1 MSKIFLR
8 CFYGYCLQK
17 KFLLKFVG
25 DNIYQFKE
33 DIMIKKTSVIFVLC
47 LTLLFN
53 SISVF
58 AQATNDKK
66 VSLKLE
72 HKNNDY
78 MEFSIEPKSLI
89 KEIKGVKTD
98 TVFIHEKMNKASFGW
113 VSGKKGYSIEGEKLY
128 IPPIKNK
135 HTITLEL
142 NDGRKLHFILKDGKC
157 ESIDL
162 AHPPKGKIHLK
173 LEGYFEGALVGQ
185 RKYDAV
191 SASTGAAS
199 DNKNSDIKVYGQIT
213 EENQAPDPKAWKE
226 LSKSDI
232 EVDKGLTKITL
243 DPKSGMKANFNASDS
258 SITLAGEPKN
268 VGDYPVKVELVDI
281 YGRRATSN
289 AAWFSVSD
297 IESTYLDKVMKDVNT
312 KLKTTQNNKVL
323 FNQEPWYIG
332 YFNENNK
339 GANQSFTV
347 PKNINLW
354 LGSHESGTYGQ
365 LGLILPISENP
376 NKEKFQY
383 RPDEERIPIQKFIL
397 EEGTNLTLVNM
408 KVFSGVNIIVKKG
421 ATLNVHDSSIYG
433 RITVD
438 GGRLRINYD
447 PKGTFQGELGKS
459 SGAKVVS
466 GSSIQG
472 QIILKDGAVLE
483 SSYIYSNTNNLTDAN
498 KAIKNTRPVVLVK
511 GKAFIKGNVFV
522 KGDESPTG
530 SEANG
535 LPYRGQT
542 GMEIDGGSLTVLK
555 DSNLYVYG
563 GGTAATTSRGGNA
576 LVLKNKGKVLGD
588 GGLALMGGTGQS
600 GEGGYAACGD
610 GIISTKS
617 AYLRGGNGNTE
628 TPAKE
633 NSVKITKNVIG
644 SINNGKN
651 GTGKVA
657 EEYPEFWGHS
667 SIPKILDEKKIGS
680 NLINPSGDDK
690 IEGETPPVFED
701 KKPGKF
707 LKRVGLVTNSFHNKS
722 TQIDGKSDDSKEWI
736 NKLAKG
742 EGEVKLGE
750 EKLSLVKDE
759 VPGQKAY
766 KVEGDFLYVYGINI
780 GDTINISVPGYIPV
794 TLDAIANPNP
804 NIAYMLVSHKGEKE
818 ERPYLPE
825 KEVDISDESVNAA
838 ENYIRDIK
846 INKSALE
853 QAGVNI
859 DKNSSTIDDFKK
871 VINKAKEL
879 ANKTSLS
886 AEEKKELVSYFNN
899 KFEEQTKNIKLDM
912 NLEASKVIT
921 NKYDRTKLHAK
932 LNDGK
937 VSYSSELQNLSKDTY
952 PKLTI
957 YRIDKNSYETKQ
969 NLDATTG
976 ATVPKFE
983 DHILDEKYYDIKK
996 LPNNNQDR
1004 TSATNNK
1011 YEIDIKENELKKD
1024 FPNTKLLKIVF
1035 SVELANGIYAK
1046 SSDFVFLNDT
1056 KTEDKPSENPST
1068 ENNNT
1073 SIIEEKDPIK
1083 EEANKNIAKPKTES
1097 TGHYEYRLTKNYSPT
1112 KVKHTK
1118 KTSQKSFIAG
1128 YPNGLFKPDTSV
1140 TRAEAAQMLLVLE
1153 NANASN
1159 LKADFKDAKDSWYN
1173 QALNYT
1179 RSKGMLLAKDGNI
1192 RPDVPMTRGEFV
1204 RMLYPLLAD
1213 KSGGPSFNDIAGH
1226 EFEVAILRAS
1236 ANGIIKGYP
1245 DGSFKPD
1252 GKVTRAETV
1261 TMLNKLS
1268 NRYLTLDDLKKNN
1281 SKIKEFSD
1289 VKKSHWAYLQIM
1301 SAVNY
1306 SIINE
1311 VTETYYTYKDGY
1323 EESWDKVWVENSNE
1337 VSEDKDQN
1345 NKPDSNAK
1353 KDYIESKL
1361 DDKTSNVNIE
1371 GKFTKDAK
1379 LVVVDKST
1387 TKDGKL
1393 TITIPETILKDY
1405 KTLQPESNKS
1415 YEIVKSLDIKVLG
1428 DYQGK
1433 LKISLP
1439 LGEENNGRRAIIKH
1453 LSKDGLKTYTST
1465 VEKGSVSFEVDSLS
1479 PFVVI
1484 VEKDKVD
1491 KELVNLK
1498 KQLQEKIDL
1507 AKAKDETKFTK
1518 KSFDALKAEIA
1529 KADSLKDSNDKEA
1542 LKVALKDLQNS
1553 LDSLIT
1559 IGDSS
1564 ILEKKLEEAF
1574 KLTKDESYTEDSR
1587 KTLENFLNS
1596 FTVYD
1601 FDNATEDDIKH
1612 ELKLVEEAIA
1622 KLVKKPS
1629 QVMVEVLIN
1638 KGGSS
1643 SVNLKGILGKT
1654 FADLTSDSGRYK
1666 IENPSMSG
1674 KVFLGWKINDSLELL
1689 SSEALNAKVLTQDM
1703 VKDGKIKISAEFKD
1717 EVKPSQ
1723 EDAKT
1728 PKFTL
1733 EKKNKA
1739 IAIDENNEDTKTWLK
1754 LLKKPTVSL
1763 SIYPSGEKLNYT
1775 TTNSLERGYYVYSG
1789 HSLGIRELNVG
1800 DIVKVEVPGYK
1811 DVFVKAE
1818 KYGSSY
1824 NLVQIENPEKKEGS
1838 EPKPAP
1844 KVSVEVLVNKGGSS
1858 SDSLKGILGKTFAD
1872 LTSDSGRY
1880 KIENPSMSGKV
1891 FLGWKINDSLE
1902 LLSSEALN
1910 AKVLTQDMVKD
1921 GKIKISAEFKDEVK
1935 PSQEDAKTPKFTL
1948 EKKNKAIAIDENNED
1963 TKTWL
1968 KLLKK
1973 PTVSLSIYPSGEKL
1987 NYTTTNSLERGYYV
2001 YSGHSLGIRELNVG
2015 DIVKVEVPGY
2025 KDVFVKAEKYGD
2037 SYNLVQIENP
2047 EKKENNKPNTQLKKI
2062 IFAESGNRLI
2072 KLKKDYPDNGVW
2084 LSQIEEKAI
2093 VKKLENN
2100 SYVDL
2105 DKANIKIYNKYSN
2118 KSITINKIKAGDIIK
2133 ISLDGFED
2141 VYLRAVKD
2149 GGSYTLTQI
2158 EKPTSN

>member
-1 MSKIFLR
+1 MLLSLLLTKNNFAKISI
-8 CFYGYCLQK
+8 
-17 KFLLKFVG
+17 

-33 DIMIKKTSVIFVLC
+33 DTMIKKTSLIFILC

-72 HKNNDY
+72 KTSDKY
-78 MEFSIEPKSLI
+78 MEFSIEPKETIDKISGI
-89 KEIKGVKTD
+89 KTD
-98 TVFIHEKMNKASFGW
+98 TVFTHEKMLKSSIGW
-113 VSGKKGYSIEGEKLY
+113 TSGKKGYAIENGKLY
-128 IPPIKNK
+128 IETIKNK
-135 HTITLEL
+135 HTITLNL
-142 NDGRKLHFILKDGKC
+142 NDGSDLHFLLKDGKC

-213 EENQAPDPKAWKE
+213 EENEAPNPKAWKE

-243 DPKSGMKANFNASDS
+243 DPKSGMKANFNALDS

-281 YGRRATSN
+281 YGRKATSN

-332 YFNENNK
+332 YFNENNR

-354 LGSHESGTYGQ
+354 QGSHESGTYGQ

-376 NKEKFQY
+376 DKNKFQY
-383 RPDEERIPIQKFIL
+383 RPDEERIPIQNFVL

-447 PKGTFQGELGKS
+447 PKGTFQGEFGKS
-459 SGAKVVS
+459 SGSKVVS

-472 QIILKDGAVLE
+472 QIILNDGAVLE

-498 KAIKNTRPVVLVK
+498 KAIKNTRPVALVK

-563 GGTAATTSRGGNA
+563 GGTTATTSRGGNA

-588 GGLALMGGTGQS
+588 GGLALMGGTGQTR
-600 GEGGYAACGD
+600 EGGYAACGD

-617 AYLRGGNGNTE
+617 AYLRAGNGSIE

-633 NSVKITKNVIG
+633 NGIEITNNVVGSVH
-644 SINNGKN
+644 NGKK
-651 GTGKVA
+651 GTGRIA

-667 SIPKILDEKKIGS
+667 SLPKKLDDEKIGKT
-680 NLINPSGDDK
+680 LINPNGKDK
-690 IEGETPPVFED
+690 VDGETPPVFED

-707 LKRVGLVTNSFHNKS
+707 LKRVELVTNSFHNKS
-722 TQIDGKSDDSKEWI
+722 TQINNRSEDSKAWLE
-736 NKLAKG
+736 KLAKG

-750 EKLSLVKDE
+750 EKLNLVQDE
-759 VPGQKAY
+759 VPGQKGY
-766 KVEGDFLYVYGINI
+766 KVDGNFLYIYGLKVDDKIDI
-780 GDTINISVPGYIPV
+780 KLDGYVPLSLKAVASNYPKIPY
-794 TLDAIANPNP
+794 L
-804 NIAYMLVSHKGEKE
+804 LVAFKGEKE

-825 KEVDISDESVNAA
+825 REVDISDGSVNAA
-838 ENYIRDIK
+838 KNYINDIT
-846 INKSALE
+846 INESALN

-859 DKNSSTIDDFKK
+859 PKNSSTIDAFKEAIK
-871 VINKAKEL
+871 KAKEL
-879 ANKTSLS
+879 ATKTSLT
-886 AEEKKELVSYFNN
+886 EDEKKELVSYFNN

-912 NLEASKVIT
+912 NLEDEKVIA
-921 NKYDRTKLHAK
+921 NKYDNTRLHAK

-937 VSYSSELQNLSKDTY
+937 VSYTSELQNLSKTAY

-969 NLDATTG
+969 EGLDGTTG
-976 ATVPKFE
+976 ATVPSFE
-983 DHILDEKYYDIKK
+983 ENILDEKYYDIKK
-996 LPNNNQDR
+996 LLNNNQDR

-1011 YEIDIKENELKKD
+1011 YEIDIKENDIKRD
-1024 FPNTKLLKIVF
+1024 FPETKLLKIVF
-1035 SVELANGIYAK
+1035 SVELANGIEAK

-1073 SIIEEKDPIK
+1073 SADNNTSIVEEKDPIK
-1083 EEANKNIAKPKTES
+1083 EEANKNIAKPKIES

-1128 YPNGLFKPDTSV
+1128 YPNGLFKPDSSV
-1140 TRAEAAQMLLVLE
+1140 TRAEAAQMLWVLE
-1153 NANASN
+1153 NATASN

-1179 RSKGMLLAKDGNI
+1179 ISKGMLLAKNGNI

-1213 KSGGPSFNDIAGH
+1213 KSGGPRFNDIAGH
-1226 EFEVAILRAS
+1226 EFEAAILRAS
-1236 ANGIIKGYP
+1236 SNGIIKGYP

-1268 NRYLTLDDLKKNN
+1268 NRYLTLDDLKKNA

-1289 VKKSHWAYLQIM
+1289 VQKSHWAYLQIM

-1306 SIINE
+1306 PIINE

-1337 VSEDKDQN
+1337 VTEDKDQN

-1361 DDKTSNVNIE
+1361 YDKTSNVNIE
-1371 GKFTKDAK
+1371 GKITKDAK

-1387 TKDGKL
+1387 TKDGKV
-1393 TITIPETILKDY
+1393 TITVPETILKDY
-1405 KTLQPESNKS
+1405 KTLKPAQDKL
-1415 YEIVKSLDIKVLG
+1415 YEIVKSFDIKILG

-1433 LKISLP
+1433 LKINLP
-1439 LGEENNGRRAIIKH
+1439 VGEENNGRRAIIKH
-1453 LSKDGLKTYTST
+1453 LSKNGLKTYTST

-1529 KADSLKDSNDKEA
+1529 KADSLKDSNDNEA

-1596 FTVYD
+1596 FAGYD

-1612 ELKLVEEAIA
+1612 ELNLVEEAVN

-1629 QVMVEVLIN
+1629 QVIVEVLVN
-1638 KGGSS
+1638 KGDSS
-1643 SVNLKGILGKT
+1643 SDNLKGILGKT
-1654 FADLTSDSGRYK
+1654 FADLTSNSESYK
-1666 IENPSMSG
+1666 IEDPSISG
-1674 KVFLGWKINDSLELL
+1674 KIFLGWKINDGSEIL
-1689 SSEALNAKVLTQDM
+1689 SSDALKSKVITQDM
-1703 VKDGKIKISAEFKD
+1703 VKDGRINISAEFKD
-1717 EVKPSQ
+1717 EVKPSK

-1728 PKFTL
+1728 PKFISST
-1733 EKKNKA
+1733 KKYFA
-1739 IAIDENNEDTKTWLK
+1739 LAIDPSDDDTIAWLN
-1754 LLKKPTVSL
+1754 LLKGSTVNVSR
-1763 SIYPSGEKLNYT
+1763 YPSGEKLNSTSRYST
-1775 TTNSLERGYYVYSG
+1775 ETGYYVYSKS
-1789 HSLGIRELNVG
+1789 SLSIKNLKIG

-1811 DVFVKAE
+1811 DVFVRAE
-1818 KYGSSY
+1818 KYSYSY
-1824 NLVQIENPEKKEGS
+1824 NLVQIENPE
-1838 EPKPAP
+1838 
-1844 KVSVEVLVNKGGSS
+1844 
-1858 SDSLKGILGKTFAD
+1858 T
-1872 LTSDSGRY
+1872 
-1880 KIENPSMSGKV
+1880 
-1891 FLGWKINDSLE
+1891 
-1902 LLSSEALN
+1902 
-1910 AKVLTQDMVKD
+1910 
-1921 GKIKISAEFKDEVK
+1921 
-1935 PSQEDAKTPKFTL
+1935 
-1948 EKKNKAIAIDENNED
+1948 
-1963 TKTWL
+1963 
-1968 KLLKK
+1968 
-1973 PTVSLSIYPSGEKL
+1973 
-1987 NYTTTNSLERGYYV
+1987 
-2001 YSGHSLGIRELNVG
+2001 
-2015 DIVKVEVPGY
+2015 
-2025 KDVFVKAEKYGD
+2025 
-2037 SYNLVQIENP
+2037 
-2047 EKKENNKPNTQLKKI
+2047 KENNNPSSENNNVQPSEGKNPNPNTQLKKI
-2062 IFAESGNRLI
+2062 IFAESENRKI
-2072 KLKKDYPDNGVW
+2072 RLKKDYPDNGVW

-2100 SYVDL
+2100 TFVDL
-2105 DKANIKIYNKYSN
+2105 NKSDVSIYNKSSK
-2118 KSITINKIKAGDIIK
+2118 KSISIYNLKAGDIIK

-2141 VYLRAVKD
+2141 IYLKAIKN
-2149 GGSYTLTQI
+2149 GQSYQLVQI
-2158 EKPTSN
+2158 EKPNL

>member
-1 MSKIFLR
+1 MLLYLLLAKNNFAKISI
-8 CFYGYCLQK
+8 
-17 KFLLKFVG
+17 
-25 DNIYQFKE
+25 DNIYQLKE
-33 DIMIKKTSVIFVLC
+33 DTMIKKTSVIFILC

-58 AQATNDKK
+58 AQDKNDKK

-72 HKNNDY
+72 KNSQSY
-78 MEFSIEPKSLI
+78 MEFSIEPKDIIDKIS
-89 KEIKGVKTD
+89 GVKTD
-98 TVFIHEKMNKASFGW
+98 TIFTHENMNKTSFGW
-113 VSGKKGYSIEGEKLY
+113 VSGKKGYSIEKGKLY
-128 IPPIKNK
+128 IEPIKNK
-135 HTITLEL
+135 HTITLNL
-142 NDGRKLHFILKDGKC
+142 SDGRDLHFILKDGKC
-157 ESIDL
+157 ENIDL

-173 LEGYFEGALVGQ
+173 LEGYFEGTLVGQ
-185 RKYDAV
+185 KKYDAV

-213 EENQAPDPKAWKE
+213 EENEAPNPKAWKE

-243 DPKSGMKANFNASDS
+243 DPKSGMKANFNALDS

-323 FNQEPWYIG
+323 FNQEPWYIA
-332 YFNENNK
+332 YFNENNR

-354 LGSHESGTYGQ
+354 QGSHESGTYGQ

-376 NKEKFQY
+376 DKNKFQY
-383 RPDEERIPIQKFIL
+383 RPDEERIPIQNFVL

-447 PKGTFQGELGKS
+447 PKGTFQGEFGKS

-472 QIILKDGAVLE
+472 QIILNDGAVLE

-522 KGDESPTG
+522 KGDEAPTG

-588 GGLALMGGTGQS
+588 GGLALMGGTGQTR
-600 GEGGYAACGD
+600 EGGYAACGD

-617 AYLRGGNGNTE
+617 AYLRAGNGSIE

-633 NSVKITKNVIG
+633 NGIEITNNVVGSVH
-644 SINNGKN
+644 NGKK
-651 GTGKVA
+651 GTGRIA

-667 SIPKILDEKKIGS
+667 SLPKMLDDEKIGKT
-680 NLINPSGDDK
+680 LINPNGKDK
-690 IEGETPPVFED
+690 VEDETPPVFED

-707 LKRVGLVTNSFHNKS
+707 LKRVELVTNSFHNKS
-722 TQIDGKSDDSKEWI
+722 TQINNRSEDSKAWLE
-736 NKLAKG
+736 KLAKG

-750 EKLSLVKDE
+750 EKLNLVQNE
-759 VPGQKAY
+759 VLGQKGY
-766 KVEGDFLYVYGINI
+766 KVEGDFLYVYGIKI
-780 GDTINISVPGYIPV
+780 GDTVNINVPGYIPII
-794 TLDAIANPNP
+794 LDAIANSNP
-804 NIAYMLVSHKGEKE
+804 NIAYMLVSHKVEKE

-838 ENYIRDIK
+838 KNYINNIK
-846 INKSALE
+846 INETALK

-859 DKNSSTIDDFKK
+859 GKNSSTIDAFKEAIK
-871 VINKAKEL
+871 KAKEL
-879 ANKTSLS
+879 ANKTSIND
-886 AEEKKELVSYFNN
+886 EEKKELVSYFNN

-912 NLEASKVIT
+912 NLEDKKVIT
-921 NKYDRTKLHAK
+921 NKYDKFRIHAQ

-937 VSYSSELQNLSKDTY
+937 VSYSSELQNLSKNAY

-957 YRIDKNSYETKQ
+957 YRIDKSSYETRQ
-969 NLDATTG
+969 DLDATTR

-983 DHILDEKYYDIKK
+983 DHILDEKYYEINK

-1004 TSATNNK
+1004 TSVTSNK
-1011 YEIDIKENELKKD
+1011 YEINIKENDIKRD
-1024 FPNTKLLKIVF
+1024 FPETKLLKIVF

-1056 KTEDKPSENPST
+1056 KNEDKPSENPST
-1068 ENNNT
+1068 ENNST
-1073 SIIEEKDPIK
+1073 SIVEEKDPIK
-1083 EEANKNIAKPKTES
+1083 EEANKNVDGSKTKS

-1128 YPNGLFKPDTSV
+1128 YPDGLFRPDNSV
-1140 TRAEAAQMLLVLE
+1140 TRAEAAQMLFVLE
-1153 NANASN
+1153 NATASN
-1159 LKADFKDAKDSWYN
+1159 LKAEFKDAKDSWYN

-1179 RSKGMLLAKDGNI
+1179 SSKGMLLAKDGNI

-1213 KSGGPSFNDIAGH
+1213 KSGGPKFNDIAGH
-1226 EFEVAILRAS
+1226 EFEAAILRAS

-1268 NRYLTLDDLKKNN
+1268 NRYLTLDDLKKNA

-1289 VKKSHWAYLQIM
+1289 VQKSHWAYLQIM

-1306 SIINE
+1306 PIINE

-1323 EESWDKVWVENSNE
+1323 EESWDKVWVENSKE
-1337 VSEDKDQN
+1337 VPEDKTQN
-1345 NKPDSNAK
+1345 DKPDSNAK
-1353 KDYIESKL
+1353 KDYIERKL

-1371 GKFTKDAK
+1371 GKLTKDAK

-1387 TKDGKL
+1387 TKDGKV
-1393 TITIPETILKDY
+1393 TITVPETILKYY
-1405 KTLQPESNKS
+1405 KTLKPAQDKL
-1415 YEIVKSLDIKVLG
+1415 YEIVKSFDIKILG

-1439 LGEENNGRRAIIKH
+1439 VGEENNGRRAIIKH
-1453 LSKDGLKTYTST
+1453 LSKNGLKTYTST
-1465 VEKGSVSFEVDSLS
+1465 VEKSSVSFEVDSLS

-1484 VEKDKVD
+1484 IEKDKVD

-1529 KADSLKDSNDKEA
+1529 KADSLKDSNDNEA

-1564 ILEKKLEEAF
+1564 ILEKKLEEAL

-1587 KTLENFLNS
+1587 KTLENFLNR
-1596 FTVYD
+1596 FAGYD
-1601 FDNATEDDIKH
+1601 FDNATEDDIKYD
-1612 ELKLVEEAIA
+1612 LKLVEEAVN
-1622 KLVKKPS
+1622 KLVKKTS
-1629 QVMVEVLIN
+1629 QVIVEVLVN

-1643 SVNLKGILGKT
+1643 SDNLKGIIGKT
-1654 FADLTSDSGRYK
+1654 FADLTSNSGSYK
-1666 IENPSMSG
+1666 IEEPSISD
-1674 KVFLGWKINDSLELL
+1674 KVFLGWKINDGSEIL
-1689 SSEALNAKVLTQDM
+1689 SSDSLKSKVLTQDM
-1703 VKDGKIKISAEFKD
+1703 VKDGRINISAEFKD

-1723 EDAKT
+1723 EDAKEA
-1728 PKFTL
+1728 KFTL
-1733 EKKNKA
+1733 DKKDKA
-1739 IAIDENNEDTKTWLK
+1739 IAIDRNNEDTKTWLN
-1754 LLKKPTVSL
+1754 LLKGSTVTL
-1763 SIYPSGEKLNYT
+1763 SIYPSGEKLNFT
-1775 TTNSLERGYYVYSG
+1775 TTSSLERGYYVYTNS
-1789 HSLGIRELNVG
+1789 SLGVRGINIG
-1800 DIVKVEVPGYK
+1800 DIVKIVVPGYK

-1818 KYGSSY
+1818 KFGDIY
-1824 NLVQIENPEKKEGS
+1824 NLVQIENPE
-1838 EPKPAP
+1838 
-1844 KVSVEVLVNKGGSS
+1844 
-1858 SDSLKGILGKTFAD
+1858 T
-1872 LTSDSGRY
+1872 
-1880 KIENPSMSGKV
+1880 
-1891 FLGWKINDSLE
+1891 
-1902 LLSSEALN
+1902 
-1910 AKVLTQDMVKD
+1910 
-1921 GKIKISAEFKDEVK
+1921 
-1935 PSQEDAKTPKFTL
+1935 
-1948 EKKNKAIAIDENNED
+1948 
-1963 TKTWL
+1963 
-1968 KLLKK
+1968 
-1973 PTVSLSIYPSGEKL
+1973 
-1987 NYTTTNSLERGYYV
+1987 
-2001 YSGHSLGIRELNVG
+2001 
-2015 DIVKVEVPGY
+2015 
-2025 KDVFVKAEKYGD
+2025 
-2037 SYNLVQIENP
+2037 
-2047 EKKENNKPNTQLKKI
+2047 KENNNPSSENNNVQPSEGKNPKPNTQLKKI
-2062 IFAESGNRLI
+2062 IFAESENRKI
-2072 KLKKDYPDNGVW
+2072 RLKKDHPDNGVW

-2100 SYVDL
+2100 TFVDL
-2105 DKANIKIYNKYSN
+2105 NKGYVSIYNKSSN
-2118 KSITINKIKAGDIIK
+2118 KSISIYNLKAGDIIK

-2141 VYLRAVKD
+2141 IYLKAIKNGR
-2149 GGSYTLTQI
+2149 SYTLTQI
-2158 EKPTSN
+2158 EKPNL

>member
-1 MSKIFLR
+1 MLLSLLLTKNNFAKISI
-8 CFYGYCLQK
+8 
-17 KFLLKFVG
+17 

-33 DIMIKKTSVIFVLC
+33 DTMIKKTSVIFILC

-72 HKNNDY
+72 KTSDKY
-78 MEFSIEPKSLI
+78 MEFSIEPKETIDKISGI
-89 KEIKGVKTD
+89 KTD
-98 TVFIHEKMNKASFGW
+98 TVFTHEKMLKSSIGW
-113 VSGKKGYSIEGEKLY
+113 TSGKKGYAIENGKLY
-128 IPPIKNK
+128 IETIKNK
-135 HTITLEL
+135 HTITLNL
-142 NDGRKLHFILKDGKC
+142 NDGSDLHFILKDGKC

-213 EENQAPDPKAWKE
+213 EENEAPNPKAWKE

-243 DPKSGMKANFNASDS
+243 DPKSGMKANFNALDS

-281 YGRRATSN
+281 YGRKATSN

-323 FNQEPWYIG
+323 FNQEPWYIA
-332 YFNENNK
+332 YFNENNR

-354 LGSHESGTYGQ
+354 QGSHESGTYGQ

-376 NKEKFQY
+376 DKNKFQY
-383 RPDEERIPIQKFIL
+383 RPDEERIPIQNFVL

-433 RITVD
+433 RITVN

-447 PKGTFQGELGKS
+447 PKGTFQGEFGKS

-472 QIILKDGAVLE
+472 QIILNDGAVLE

-563 GGTAATTSRGGNA
+563 GGTTATTSRGGNA

-588 GGLALMGGTGQS
+588 GGLALMGGTGQTR
-600 GEGGYAACGD
+600 EGGYAACGD

-617 AYLRGGNGNTE
+617 AYLRAGNGSIE

-633 NSVKITKNVIG
+633 NGIEITNNVVGSVH
-644 SINNGKN
+644 NGKK
-651 GTGKVA
+651 GTGRIA

-667 SIPKILDEKKIGS
+667 SLPKKLDDEKIGKT
-680 NLINPSGDDK
+680 LINPNGKDK
-690 IEGETPPVFED
+690 VDGETPPVFED

-707 LKRVGLVTNSFHNKS
+707 LKRVELVTNSFHNKS
-722 TQIDGKSDDSKEWI
+722 TQINNRSEDSKAWLE
-736 NKLAKG
+736 KLAKG

-750 EKLSLVKDE
+750 EKLNLVQDE
-759 VPGQKAY
+759 VPGQKGY
-766 KVEGDFLYVYGINI
+766 KVDGNFLYIYGLKVDDKIDI
-780 GDTINISVPGYIPV
+780 KLDGYVPLSLKAVASNYPKIPY
-794 TLDAIANPNP
+794 L
-804 NIAYMLVSHKGEKE
+804 LVAFKGEKE

-825 KEVDISDESVNAA
+825 KEVDISDGSVNAA
-838 ENYIRDIK
+838 KNYINDIT
-846 INKSALE
+846 INESALN

-859 DKNSSTIDDFKK
+859 PKNSSTIDAFKEAIK
-871 VINKAKEL
+871 KAKEL
-879 ANKTSLS
+879 ATKTSLT
-886 AEEKKELVSYFNN
+886 EDEKKELVSYFNN

-912 NLEASKVIT
+912 NLEDEKVIA
-921 NKYDRTKLHAK
+921 NKYDNTRLHAK

-937 VSYSSELQNLSKDTY
+937 VSYSSQLQNLSKDSY
-952 PKLTI
+952 PKLKI
-957 YRIDKNSYETKQ
+957 YRIDKSSYETRQ
-969 NLDATTG
+969 NLDATSG
-976 ATVPKFE
+976 ATPRFE
-983 DHILDEKYYDIKK
+983 DNILDGKYYDIKK
-996 LPNNNQDR
+996 LLNNNQDR

-1011 YEIDIKENELKKD
+1011 YEIDIKENDIKRD
-1024 FPNTKLLKIVF
+1024 FPETKLLKIVF
-1035 SVELANGIYAK
+1035 SVELANGIEAK

-1056 KTEDKPSENPST
+1056 KPEDKPSENPST

-1073 SIIEEKDPIK
+1073 SADNNTSIVEEKDPIK
-1083 EEANKNIAKPKTES
+1083 EEANKNIDKPKTES
-1097 TGHYEYRLTKNYSPT
+1097 TGHYEYRLTKKYSPT

-1128 YPNGLFKPDTSV
+1128 YPDGLFRPDNSV
-1140 TRAEAAQMLLVLE
+1140 TRAEAAQMLWVLE
-1153 NANASN
+1153 NATASN

-1179 RSKGMLLAKDGNI
+1179 ISKGMLLAKNGNI

-1213 KSGGPSFNDIAGH
+1213 KSGGPRFNDIAGH
-1226 EFEVAILRAS
+1226 EFEAAILRAS

-1261 TMLNKLS
+1261 TMLNKSS

-1289 VKKSHWAYLQIM
+1289 VQKSHWAYLQIM

-1306 SIINE
+1306 PIINE

-1323 EESWDKVWVENSNE
+1323 EESWDKVWVENSKE
-1337 VSEDKDQN
+1337 VTEDKDQN
-1345 NKPDSNAK
+1345 NKPDSNTK

-1371 GKFTKDAK
+1371 GKLTKDAK

-1387 TKDGKL
+1387 KKDGKV
-1393 TITIPETILKDY
+1393 TITVPETILKDY
-1405 KTLQPESNKS
+1405 KTLKPTQDKL
-1415 YEIVKSLDIKVLG
+1415 YEIVKSFDIKILG

-1439 LGEENNGRRAIIKH
+1439 VGEENNGRRAIIKH
-1453 LSKDGLKTYTST
+1453 LSKNGLKTYTST

-1507 AKAKDETKFTK
+1507 AKEKDETKFTK

-1564 ILEKKLEEAF
+1564 ILEKKLEEAL

-1587 KTLENFLNS
+1587 KTLENFLNR
-1596 FTVYD
+1596 FAGYD

-1612 ELKLVEEAIA
+1612 DLKLVEEAVN
-1622 KLVKKPS
+1622 KLVKKTS
-1629 QVMVEVLIN
+1629 QVI
-1638 KGGSS
+1638 
-1643 SVNLKGILGKT
+1643 
-1654 FADLTSDSGRYK
+1654 
-1666 IENPSMSG
+1666 
-1674 KVFLGWKINDSLELL
+1674 
-1689 SSEALNAKVLTQDM
+1689 
-1703 VKDGKIKISAEFKD
+1703 
-1717 EVKPSQ
+1717 
-1723 EDAKT
+1723 
-1728 PKFTL
+1728 
-1733 EKKNKA
+1733 
-1739 IAIDENNEDTKTWLK
+1739 
-1754 LLKKPTVSL
+1754 
-1763 SIYPSGEKLNYT
+1763 
-1775 TTNSLERGYYVYSG
+1775 
-1789 HSLGIRELNVG
+1789 
-1800 DIVKVEVPGYK
+1800 
-1811 DVFVKAE
+1811 
-1818 KYGSSY
+1818 
-1824 NLVQIENPEKKEGS
+1824 
-1838 EPKPAP
+1838 
-1844 KVSVEVLVNKGGSS
+1844 VEVLVNMGGSS

-1872 LTSDSGRY
+1872 LTSDSGSY
-1880 KIENPSMSGKV
+1880 KIEDPSISSKI
-1891 FLGWKINDSLE
+1891 FLGWKINDGSE
-1902 LLSSEALN
+1902 ILSSDSLKS
-1910 AKVLTQDMVKD
+1910 KVLTQDMVKN
-1921 GKIKISAEFKDEVK
+1921 GRINISAEFKDEVK
-1935 PSQEDAKTPKFTL
+1935 PSQEDAKTPKLLTD
-1948 EKKNKAIAIDENNED
+1948 KKNKAIAIDRNNEE

-1968 KLLKK
+1968 NLLKGS
-1973 PTVSLSIYPSGEKL
+1973 TVSLSIYPSGEKL
-1987 NYTTTNSLERGYYV
+1987 NFTTTSSLERGYYV
-2001 YSGHSLGIRELNVG
+2001 YTNSSLGVRGINIG
-2015 DIVKVEVPGY
+2015 DIVKIVVPGY
-2025 KDVFVKAEKYGD
+2025 KDVFVKAEKFGR

-2047 EKKENNKPNTQLKKI
+2047 ETKENNNPSSENNNVQPSEGKNPKPNTQLKKI
-2062 IFAESGNRLI
+2062 IFAESENRKI
-2072 KLKKDYPDNGVW
+2072 RLKKDHPDNGDW

-2100 SYVDL
+2100 TFVYLNKSDVS
-2105 DKANIKIYNKYSN
+2105 IYNKSSN
-2118 KSITINKIKAGDIIK
+2118 KSITIKNLKAGDIIK
-2133 ISLDGFED
+2133 ISLYGFED
-2141 VYLRAVKD
+2141 IYLKAIKN
-2149 GGSYTLTQI
+2149 GQSYQLVQI
-2158 EKPTSN
+2158 EKPNL

>member
-1 MSKIFLR
+1 
-8 CFYGYCLQK
+8 
-17 KFLLKFVG
+17 
-25 DNIYQFKE
+25 
-33 DIMIKKTSVIFVLC
+33 MIKKTSVIFILC

-72 HKNNDY
+72 KTSDKY
-78 MEFSIEPKSLI
+78 MEFSIEPKETINKISGI
-89 KEIKGVKTD
+89 KTD
-98 TVFIHEKMNKASFGW
+98 TVFTHEKMLKNSIGW
-113 VSGKKGYSIEGEKLY
+113 TSRKKGYAIENGKLY
-128 IPPIKNK
+128 IETIKNK
-135 HTITLEL
+135 HTITLNL
-142 NDGRKLHFILKDGKC
+142 NDGSDLHFILKDGKC

-213 EENQAPDPKAWKE
+213 EENEAPNPKAWKE

-243 DPKSGMKANFNASDS
+243 DPKSGMKANFNALDS

-312 KLKTTQNNKVL
+312 NLKTTQNNKVL

-332 YFNENNK
+332 YFNENNR

-354 LGSHESGTYGQ
+354 QGSHESGTYGQ
-365 LGLILPISENP
+365 LGLILPIRENP
-376 NKEKFQY
+376 DKNKFQY
-383 RPDEERIPIQKFIL
+383 RPDEERIPIQNFVL

-447 PKGTFQGELGKS
+447 PKGTFQGEFGKS

-472 QIILKDGAVLE
+472 QIILNDGAVLE

-522 KGDESPTG
+522 KGDEAPTG

-588 GGLALMGGTGQS
+588 GGLALMGGTGQT
-600 GEGGYAACGD
+600 GVGGYAACGD

-617 AYLRGGNGNTE
+617 AYLRAGNGSIE
-628 TPAKE
+628 TPAKQG
-633 NSVKITKNVIG
+633 NIDITKNVIG
-644 SINNGKN
+644 SVHNGKN
-651 GTGKVA
+651 GTGRIA

-667 SIPKILDEKKIGS
+667 SVPKMLDDEKIGKT
-680 NLINPSGDDK
+680 LINPNGKDK
-690 IEGETPPVFED
+690 VEGETPPVFED

-707 LKRVGLVTNSFHNKS
+707 LKRVELVTNSFHNKS
-722 TQIDGKSDDSKEWI
+722 TQINNRSEDSKAWLE
-736 NKLAKG
+736 KLAKG

-750 EKLSLVKDE
+750 EKLNLVQDE
-759 VPGQKAY
+759 VPGQKGY
-766 KVEGDFLYVYGINI
+766 KVDGNFLYIYGLKVDDKIDI
-780 GDTINISVPGYIPV
+780 KLDGYVPLSLKAVASNYPKIPY
-794 TLDAIANPNP
+794 L
-804 NIAYMLVSHKGEKE
+804 LVAFKGEKE

-825 KEVDISDESVNAA
+825 KEVDISDGSVNAA
-838 ENYIRDIK
+838 KNYINDIT
-846 INKSALE
+846 INESALN

-859 DKNSSTIDDFKK
+859 PKNSSTIDAFKEAIK
-871 VINKAKEL
+871 KAKEL
-879 ANKTSLS
+879 ATKTSLT
-886 AEEKKELVSYFNN
+886 EDEKKELVSYFNN

-912 NLEASKVIT
+912 NLEDEKVIA
-921 NKYDRTKLHAK
+921 NKYDNTRLHAK

-937 VSYSSELQNLSKDTY
+937 VSYSSQLQNLSKDSY
-952 PKLTI
+952 PKLKI
-957 YRIDKNSYETKQ
+957 YRIDKSSYETRQ
-969 NLDATTG
+969 NLDATSG
-976 ATVPKFE
+976 ATPRFE
-983 DHILDEKYYDIKK
+983 DNILDGKYYDIKK
-996 LPNNNQDR
+996 LLNNNQDR

-1011 YEIDIKENELKKD
+1011 YEIDIKENDIKRD
-1024 FPNTKLLKIVF
+1024 FPETKLLKIVF
-1035 SVELANGIYAK
+1035 SVELANGIEAK

-1056 KTEDKPSENPST
+1056 KPEDKPSENPST

-1073 SIIEEKDPIK
+1073 SADNNTSIVEEKDPIK
-1083 EEANKNIAKPKTES
+1083 EEANKNIDKPKTES
-1097 TGHYEYRLTKNYSPT
+1097 TGHYEYRLTKKYSPT

-1128 YPNGLFKPDTSV
+1128 YPDGLFRPDNSV
-1140 TRAEAAQMLLVLE
+1140 TRAEAAQMLWVLE
-1153 NANASN
+1153 NATASN

-1179 RSKGMLLAKDGNI
+1179 ISKGMLLAKNGNI

-1213 KSGGPSFNDIAGH
+1213 KSGGPRFNDIAGH
-1226 EFEVAILRAS
+1226 EFEAAILRAS

-1289 VKKSHWAYLQIM
+1289 VQKSHWAYLQIM

-1306 SIINE
+1306 PIINE

-1337 VSEDKDQN
+1337 VTEDKDQN
-1345 NKPDSNAK
+1345 NKPDSNTK

-1371 GKFTKDAK
+1371 GKLTKDAK
-1379 LVVVDKST
+1379 LVVVDKSN
-1387 TKDGKL
+1387 TKDGKV
-1393 TITIPETILKDY
+1393 TITVPETILKDY
-1405 KTLQPESNKS
+1405 KTLKPAQDKL
-1415 YEIVKSLDIKVLG
+1415 YEIVKSFDIKILG

-1433 LKISLP
+1433 LKINLP
-1439 LGEENNGRRAIIKH
+1439 VGEENNGRRAIIKH
-1453 LSKDGLKTYTST
+1453 LSKNGLKTYTST

-1587 KTLENFLNS
+1587 KTLENFLNR
-1596 FTVYD
+1596 FAGYD

-1629 QVMVEVLIN
+1629 QVIVEVLVN

-1643 SVNLKGILGKT
+1643 SDNLKGIIGKT
-1654 FADLTSDSGRYK
+1654 FADLTSNSGSYK
-1666 IENPSMSG
+1666 IEEPSISD
-1674 KVFLGWKINDSLELL
+1674 KVFLGWKINDGSEIL
-1689 SSEALNAKVLTQDM
+1689 SSDSLKSKVLTQDM
-1703 VKDGKIKISAEFKD
+1703 VKDGRINISAEFKD

-1723 EDAKT
+1723 EDAKEA
-1728 PKFTL
+1728 KFTL
-1733 EKKNKA
+1733 DKKDKA
-1739 IAIDENNEDTKTWLK
+1739 IAIDRNNEDTKTWLN
-1754 LLKKPTVSL
+1754 LLKGSTVTL
-1763 SIYPSGEKLNYT
+1763 SIYPSGEKLNFT
-1775 TTNSLERGYYVYSG
+1775 TTSSLERGYYVYTNS
-1789 HSLGIRELNVG
+1789 SLGVRGINIG
-1800 DIVKVEVPGYK
+1800 DIVKIVVPGYK

-1818 KYGSSY
+1818 KFGTSY
-1824 NLVQIENPEKKEGS
+1824 NLVQIENPE
-1838 EPKPAP
+1838 
-1844 KVSVEVLVNKGGSS
+1844 
-1858 SDSLKGILGKTFAD
+1858 T
-1872 LTSDSGRY
+1872 
-1880 KIENPSMSGKV
+1880 
-1891 FLGWKINDSLE
+1891 
-1902 LLSSEALN
+1902 
-1910 AKVLTQDMVKD
+1910 
-1921 GKIKISAEFKDEVK
+1921 
-1935 PSQEDAKTPKFTL
+1935 
-1948 EKKNKAIAIDENNED
+1948 
-1963 TKTWL
+1963 
-1968 KLLKK
+1968 
-1973 PTVSLSIYPSGEKL
+1973 
-1987 NYTTTNSLERGYYV
+1987 
-2001 YSGHSLGIRELNVG
+2001 
-2015 DIVKVEVPGY
+2015 
-2025 KDVFVKAEKYGD
+2025 
-2037 SYNLVQIENP
+2037 
-2047 EKKENNKPNTQLKKI
+2047 KENNNVQPSEGKNPKPNTQLKKI
-2062 IFAESGNRLI
+2062 IFAESENRKI
-2072 KLKKDYPDNGVW
+2072 RLKKDHPDNGVW

-2100 SYVDL
+2100 TFVDL
-2105 DKANIKIYNKYSN
+2105 NKGYVSIYNKSSN
-2118 KSITINKIKAGDIIK
+2118 KSITIYNLKADDIIK

-2141 VYLRAVKD
+2141 IYLKAIKNGR
-2149 GGSYTLTQI
+2149 SYTLTQI
-2158 EKPTSN
+2158 EKPNL

>member
-1 MSKIFLR
+1 MLLSLLLTKNNFAKISI
-8 CFYGYCLQK
+8 
-17 KFLLKFVG
+17 

-33 DIMIKKTSVIFVLC
+33 DTMIKKTSVIFILC

-72 HKNNDY
+72 KTSDKY
-78 MEFSIEPKSLI
+78 MEFSIEPKETIDKISGI
-89 KEIKGVKTD
+89 KTD
-98 TVFIHEKMNKASFGW
+98 TVFTHEKMLKNSIGW
-113 VSGKKGYSIEGEKLY
+113 TSRKKGYAIENGKLY
-128 IPPIKNK
+128 IETIKNK
-135 HTITLEL
+135 HTITLNL
-142 NDGRKLHFILKDGKC
+142 NDGSDLHFILKDGKC

-213 EENQAPDPKAWKE
+213 EDNEAPNPKAWKE

-243 DPKSGMKANFNASDS
+243 DPKSGMKANFNALDS

-332 YFNENNK
+332 YFNENNR

-354 LGSHESGTYGQ
+354 QGSHESGTYGQ
-365 LGLILPISENP
+365 LGLILPIRENP
-376 NKEKFQY
+376 DKNKFQY
-383 RPDEERIPIQKFIL
+383 RPDEERIPIQNFVL

-447 PKGTFQGELGKS
+447 PKGTFQGEFGKS

-472 QIILKDGAVLE
+472 QIILNDGAVLE

-563 GGTAATTSRGGNA
+563 GGTTATTSRGGNA

-588 GGLALMGGTGQS
+588 GGLALMGGTGQTR
-600 GEGGYAACGD
+600 EGGYAACGD

-617 AYLRGGNGNTE
+617 AYLRAGNGSIE
-628 TPAKE
+628 TPAKQG
-633 NSVKITKNVIG
+633 NIDITKNVIG
-644 SINNGKN
+644 SVHNGKK
-651 GTGKVA
+651 GTGRIA

-667 SIPKILDEKKIGS
+667 SVPKMLDDEKIGKT
-680 NLINPSGDDK
+680 LINPNGKDK
-690 IEGETPPVFED
+690 VEGETPPVFED

-707 LKRVGLVTNSFHNKS
+707 LKRVELVTNSFHNKS
-722 TQIDGKSDDSKEWI
+722 TQINNRSEDSKAWLE
-736 NKLAKG
+736 KLAKG

-750 EKLSLVKDE
+750 EKLNLVQNE
-759 VPGQKAY
+759 VLGQKGY
-766 KVEGDFLYVYGINI
+766 KVDGNFLYIYGLKVDDKIDINLD
-780 GDTINISVPGYIPV
+780 GYVPLSLKAVASNYPKIPY
-794 TLDAIANPNP
+794 L
-804 NIAYMLVSHKGEKE
+804 LVAFKGEKE

-838 ENYIRDIK
+838 KNYINGIT
-846 INKSALE
+846 INESALN

-859 DKNSSTIDDFKK
+859 GKNSSTIDAFKEAIK
-871 VINKAKEL
+871 KAKEL
-879 ANKTSLS
+879 ANKASLND
-886 AEEKKELVSYFNN
+886 EEKKELVSYFTN

-912 NLEASKVIT
+912 NLEDEKVIA
-921 NKYDRTKLHAK
+921 NKYDNTRLHAK

-937 VSYSSELQNLSKDTY
+937 VSYSSQLQNLSKDSY

-957 YRIDKNSYETKQ
+957 YRIDKSSYETRQ
-969 NLDATTG
+969 NLDATSG
-976 ATVPKFE
+976 ATPRFE
-983 DHILDEKYYDIKK
+983 DNILDGKYYDIKK
-996 LPNNNQDR
+996 LLNNNQDR

-1011 YEIDIKENELKKD
+1011 YEIDIKENDIKRD
-1024 FPNTKLLKIVF
+1024 FPETKLLKIVF
-1035 SVELANGIYAK
+1035 SVELANGIEAK

-1056 KTEDKPSENPST
+1056 KPEDKPSENPST

-1073 SIIEEKDPIK
+1073 STDNNTSIVEEKDPIK
-1083 EEANKNIAKPKTES
+1083 EESNKNIAKPKIES

-1128 YPNGLFKPDTSV
+1128 YPNGLFKPDSSV
-1140 TRAEAAQMLLVLE
+1140 TRAEAAQMLWVLE
-1153 NANASN
+1153 NATASN

-1179 RSKGMLLAKDGNI
+1179 ISKGMLLAKDGNI

-1213 KSGGPSFNDIAGH
+1213 KSGGPRFNDIAGH
-1226 EFEVAILRAS
+1226 EFEAAILRAS
-1236 ANGIIKGYP
+1236 SNGIIKGYP

-1261 TMLNKLS
+1261 TMFNKLS
-1268 NRYLTLDDLKKNN
+1268 NRYLTLDDLKKNA

-1289 VKKSHWAYLQIM
+1289 VQKSHWAYLQIM
-1301 SAVNY
+1301 SSVNY
-1306 SIINE
+1306 PIINE

-1337 VSEDKDQN
+1337 VTEDKDQN

-1361 DDKTSNVNIE
+1361 YDKTSNVNIE
-1371 GKFTKDAK
+1371 GKITKDAK

-1387 TKDGKL
+1387 TKDGKV
-1393 TITIPETILKDY
+1393 TITVPETILKDY
-1405 KTLQPESNKS
+1405 KTLKPAQDKL
-1415 YEIVKSLDIKVLG
+1415 YEIVKSFDIKILG

-1439 LGEENNGRRAIIKH
+1439 VGEENNGRRAIIKH
-1453 LSKDGLKTYTST
+1453 LSKNGLKTYTST
-1465 VEKGSVSFEVDSLS
+1465 VEKSSVSFEVDSLS

-1484 VEKDKVD
+1484 IEKDKVD

-1507 AKAKDETKFTK
+1507 AKEKDETKFTK

-1564 ILEKKLEEAF
+1564 ILEKKLEEAL

-1587 KTLENFLNS
+1587 KTLENFLNR
-1596 FTVYD
+1596 FAGYD

-1612 ELKLVEEAIA
+1612 DLKLVEEAVN
-1622 KLVKKPS
+1622 KLVKKTS
-1629 QVMVEVLIN
+1629 QVIVEVLVN
-1638 KGGSS
+1638 MGGSS
-1643 SVNLKGILGKT
+1643 SDNLKGILGKT
-1654 FADLTSDSGRYK
+1654 FADLTSDSGSYK
-1666 IENPSMSG
+1666 IEDPSISG
-1674 KVFLGWKINDSLELL
+1674 KVFLGWKINDGSEIL
-1689 SSEALNAKVLTQDM
+1689 SSDALKSKVITQDM
-1703 VKDGKIKISAEFKD
+1703 VKDGRINISAEFKD

-1728 PKFTL
+1728 PKLLTD
-1733 EKKNKA
+1733 KKNKA
-1739 IAIDENNEDTKTWLK
+1739 IAIDRNNEETKTWLN
-1754 LLKKPTVSL
+1754 LLKGSTVSL
-1763 SIYPSGEKLNYT
+1763 YIYPSGEKLNFT
-1775 TTNSLERGYYVYSG
+1775 TTSSLERGYYVYTNS
-1789 HSLGIRELNVG
+1789 SLGVRGINIG
-1800 DIVKVEVPGYK
+1800 DIVKIVVPGYK

-1818 KYGSSY
+1818 KFGRSY
-1824 NLVQIENPEKKEGS
+1824 NLVQIENPE
-1838 EPKPAP
+1838 
-1844 KVSVEVLVNKGGSS
+1844 
-1858 SDSLKGILGKTFAD
+1858 T
-1872 LTSDSGRY
+1872 
-1880 KIENPSMSGKV
+1880 
-1891 FLGWKINDSLE
+1891 
-1902 LLSSEALN
+1902 
-1910 AKVLTQDMVKD
+1910 
-1921 GKIKISAEFKDEVK
+1921 
-1935 PSQEDAKTPKFTL
+1935 
-1948 EKKNKAIAIDENNED
+1948 
-1963 TKTWL
+1963 
-1968 KLLKK
+1968 
-1973 PTVSLSIYPSGEKL
+1973 
-1987 NYTTTNSLERGYYV
+1987 
-2001 YSGHSLGIRELNVG
+2001 
-2015 DIVKVEVPGY
+2015 
-2025 KDVFVKAEKYGD
+2025 
-2037 SYNLVQIENP
+2037 
-2047 EKKENNKPNTQLKKI
+2047 KENNNPSSENNNVQPSEGKNPKPNTQLKKI
-2062 IFAESGNRLI
+2062 IFAESENRKI
-2072 KLKKDYPDNGVW
+2072 RLKKDHPDNGDW

-2100 SYVDL
+2100 TFVDL
-2105 DKANIKIYNKYSN
+2105 NKSDVSIYNKSSN
-2118 KSITINKIKAGDIIK
+2118 KSITIKNLKAGDIIK
-2133 ISLDGFED
+2133 ISLYGFED
-2141 VYLRAVKD
+2141 IYLKAIKN
-2149 GGSYTLTQI
+2149 GQSYQLVQI
-2158 EKPTSN
+2158 EKPNL

>member
-1 MSKIFLR
+1 MLLYLLLTKNNFAKISI
-8 CFYGYCLQK
+8 
-17 KFLLKFVG
+17 

-33 DIMIKKTSVIFVLC
+33 DTMIKKTSLIFILC

-72 HKNNDY
+72 KTSDKY
-78 MEFSIEPKSLI
+78 MEFSIEPKETIDKISGI
-89 KEIKGVKTD
+89 KTD
-98 TVFIHEKMNKASFGW
+98 TVFTHEKMLKSSIGW
-113 VSGKKGYSIEGEKLY
+113 TSRKKGYAIENGKLY
-128 IPPIKNK
+128 IETIKNK
-135 HTITLEL
+135 HTITLNL
-142 NDGRKLHFILKDGKC
+142 NDGSDLHFLLKDGKC

-213 EENQAPDPKAWKE
+213 EENEAPNPKAWKE

-243 DPKSGMKANFNASDS
+243 DPKSGMKANFNALDS

-281 YGRRATSN
+281 YGRKATSN

-332 YFNENNK
+332 YFNENNR

-354 LGSHESGTYGQ
+354 QGSHESGTYGQ

-376 NKEKFQY
+376 DKNKFQY
-383 RPDEERIPIQKFIL
+383 RPDEERIPIQNFVL

-447 PKGTFQGELGKS
+447 PKGTFQGEFGKS

-472 QIILKDGAVLE
+472 QIILNDGAVLE

-563 GGTAATTSRGGNA
+563 GGTTATTSRGGNA

-588 GGLALMGGTGQS
+588 GGLALMGGTGQT

-617 AYLRGGNGNTE
+617 AYLRAGNGSIE

-633 NSVKITKNVIG
+633 NGIEITKNVVG
-644 SINNGKN
+644 SVHNGKK
-651 GTGKVA
+651 GTGRIA

-667 SIPKILDEKKIGS
+667 SLPKKLDDEKIGKT
-680 NLINPSGDDK
+680 LINPNGKDK
-690 IEGETPPVFED
+690 VDGETPPVFED

-707 LKRVGLVTNSFHNKS
+707 LKRVELVTNSFHNKS
-722 TQIDGKSDDSKEWI
+722 TQINNRSEDSKAWLE
-736 NKLAKG
+736 KLAKG
-742 EGEVKLGE
+742 DGEVKLGE
-750 EKLSLVKDE
+750 EKLNLVQDE
-759 VPGQKAY
+759 VPGQKGY
-766 KVEGDFLYVYGINI
+766 KVDGNFLYIYGLKVDDKIDI
-780 GDTINISVPGYIPV
+780 KIDGYVPLSLKAVASNYPKIPY
-794 TLDAIANPNP
+794 L
-804 NIAYMLVSHKGEKE
+804 LVAFKGEKE

-825 KEVDISDESVNAA
+825 KELDISDEGVNAA
-838 ENYIRDIK
+838 KIYINGIT
-846 INKSALE
+846 INESVLN

-859 DKNSSTIDDFKK
+859 AKNSSTIDAFKEAIK
-871 VINKAKEL
+871 KAKEL
-879 ANKTSLS
+879 ANKASLND
-886 AEEKKELVSYFNN
+886 EEKKELVSYFTN

-912 NLEASKVIT
+912 NLEDEKVIT
-921 NKYDRTKLHAK
+921 NKYDNTRLHAK

-937 VSYSSELQNLSKDTY
+937 VSYSSQLQNLSKDSY
-952 PKLTI
+952 PKLKI
-957 YRIDKNSYETKQ
+957 YRIDKSSYETRQ
-969 NLDATTG
+969 NLDATSG
-976 ATVPKFE
+976 ATVPSFE
-983 DHILDEKYYDIKK
+983 DNVLDEKYYDIKK
-996 LPNNNQDR
+996 LLNNNQDR

-1011 YEIDIKENELKKD
+1011 YEIDIKENDIKRD
-1024 FPNTKLLKIVF
+1024 FPETKLLKIVF

-1056 KTEDKPSENPST
+1056 KNEDKPSENPSR

-1073 SIIEEKDPIK
+1073 SIVEEKDPIK
-1083 EEANKNIAKPKTES
+1083 EEANKNIDKPKTES
-1097 TGHYEYRLTKNYSPT
+1097 TGHYEYRLTKKYSPT

-1128 YPNGLFKPDTSV
+1128 YPDGLFRPDNSV
-1140 TRAEAAQMLLVLE
+1140 TRAEAAQMLWVLE
-1153 NANASN
+1153 NATASN

-1179 RSKGMLLAKDGNI
+1179 ISKGMLLAKNGNI

-1213 KSGGPSFNDIAGH
+1213 KSGGPRFNDIAGH
-1226 EFEVAILRAS
+1226 EFEAAILRAS

-1245 DGSFKPD
+1245 DGSFKPN

-1289 VKKSHWAYLQIM
+1289 VQKSHWAYLQIM

-1306 SIINE
+1306 PIINE

-1323 EESWDKVWVENSNE
+1323 EESWDKVWVENSKE
-1337 VSEDKDQN
+1337 VPEDKKQN
-1345 NKPDSNAK
+1345 YKPDSNAK

-1361 DDKTSNVNIE
+1361 YDKTSNVNIE
-1371 GKFTKDAK
+1371 GKITKDAK

-1387 TKDGKL
+1387 TKDGKV
-1393 TITIPETILKDY
+1393 TITVPETILKDY
-1405 KTLQPESNKS
+1405 KTLKPAQDKL
-1415 YEIVKSLDIKVLG
+1415 YEIVKSFDIKILG

-1439 LGEENNGRRAIIKH
+1439 VGEENNGRRAIIKH
-1453 LSKDGLKTYTST
+1453 LSKNGLKTYTST

-1491 KELVNLK
+1491 KELINLK

-1507 AKAKDETKFTK
+1507 VKAKDETKFTK

-1564 ILEKKLEEAF
+1564 ILEKKLEEAL

-1587 KTLENFLNS
+1587 KTLENFLNR
-1596 FTVYD
+1596 FAGYD
-1601 FDNATEDDIKH
+1601 FDNATEDDIKYD
-1612 ELKLVEEAIA
+1612 LKLVEEAVN

-1629 QVMVEVLIN
+1629 QVIVEVLVN

-1643 SVNLKGILGKT
+1643 SDNLKGIIGKT
-1654 FADLTSDSGRYK
+1654 FADLTSNSGSYK
-1666 IENPSMSG
+1666 IEDPSISG
-1674 KVFLGWKINDSLELL
+1674 KVFLGWKINDDSEIL
-1689 SSEALNAKVLTQDM
+1689 SSDALKSKVITQDM
-1703 VKDGKIKISAEFKD
+1703 VKDGRINISAEFKD

-1723 EDAKT
+1723 EDAKEA
-1728 PKFTL
+1728 KFTL
-1733 EKKNKA
+1733 DKKDRV
-1739 IAIDENNEDTKTWLK
+1739 IAIDRNNEDTKTWLN
-1754 LLKKPTVSL
+1754 LLKGSTVTL
-1763 SIYPSGEKLNYT
+1763 SIYPSGEKLNFT
-1775 TTNSLERGYYVYSG
+1775 TTNSLERGYYVYTNS
-1789 HSLGIRELNVG
+1789 SLGVRGINIG
-1800 DIVKVEVPGYK
+1800 DIVKIVVPGYK

-1818 KYGSSY
+1818 KFGRSY
-1824 NLVQIENPEKKEGS
+1824 NLVQIENPE
-1838 EPKPAP
+1838 
-1844 KVSVEVLVNKGGSS
+1844 
-1858 SDSLKGILGKTFAD
+1858 T
-1872 LTSDSGRY
+1872 
-1880 KIENPSMSGKV
+1880 
-1891 FLGWKINDSLE
+1891 
-1902 LLSSEALN
+1902 
-1910 AKVLTQDMVKD
+1910 
-1921 GKIKISAEFKDEVK
+1921 
-1935 PSQEDAKTPKFTL
+1935 
-1948 EKKNKAIAIDENNED
+1948 
-1963 TKTWL
+1963 
-1968 KLLKK
+1968 
-1973 PTVSLSIYPSGEKL
+1973 
-1987 NYTTTNSLERGYYV
+1987 
-2001 YSGHSLGIRELNVG
+2001 
-2015 DIVKVEVPGY
+2015 
-2025 KDVFVKAEKYGD
+2025 
-2037 SYNLVQIENP
+2037 
-2047 EKKENNKPNTQLKKI
+2047 KENNNPSSENNNVQPSEGKNPNPNTQLKKI
-2062 IFAESGNRLI
+2062 IFAESENRKI
-2072 KLKKDYPDNGVW
+2072 RLKKDYPDNGVW

-2100 SYVDL
+2100 TFVDL
-2105 DKANIKIYNKYSN
+2105 NKSDVSIYNKSSK
-2118 KSITINKIKAGDIIK
+2118 KSISIYNLKAGDIIK

-2141 VYLRAVKD
+2141 IYLKAIKN
-2149 GGSYTLTQI
+2149 GQSYQLVQI
-2158 EKPTSN
+2158 EKPNL

>member
-1 MSKIFLR
+1 MLLSLLLTKNNFAKISI
-8 CFYGYCLQK
+8 
-17 KFLLKFVG
+17 

-33 DIMIKKTSVIFVLC
+33 DTMIKKTSVIFILC

-72 HKNNDY
+72 KTSDKY
-78 MEFSIEPKSLI
+78 MEFSIEPKETINKISGI
-89 KEIKGVKTD
+89 KTD
-98 TVFIHEKMNKASFGW
+98 TVFTHEKMLKNSIGW
-113 VSGKKGYSIEGEKLY
+113 TSRKKGYAIENGKLY
-128 IPPIKNK
+128 IETIKNK
-135 HTITLEL
+135 HTITLNL
-142 NDGRKLHFILKDGKC
+142 NDGSDLHFILKDGKC

-213 EENQAPDPKAWKE
+213 EENEAPNPKAWKE

-243 DPKSGMKANFNASDS
+243 DPKSGMKANFNALDS

-332 YFNENNK
+332 YFNENNR

-354 LGSHESGTYGQ
+354 QGSHESGTYGQ
-365 LGLILPISENP
+365 LGLILPIRENP
-376 NKEKFQY
+376 DKNKFQY
-383 RPDEERIPIQKFIL
+383 RPDEERIPIQNFVL

-421 ATLNVHDSSIYG
+421 AILNVHDSSIYG

-472 QIILKDGAVLE
+472 QIILNDGAVLE

-563 GGTAATTSRGGNA
+563 GGTTATTSRGGNA

-588 GGLALMGGTGQS
+588 GGLALMGGTGQTR
-600 GEGGYAACGD
+600 EGGYAACGD

-617 AYLRGGNGNTE
+617 AYLRAGNGSIE
-628 TPAKE
+628 TPAKTDGIE
-633 NSVKITKNVIG
+633 ITKNVVG
-644 SINNGKN
+644 SVHNGKK
-651 GTGKVA
+651 GTGRIA

-667 SIPKILDEKKIGS
+667 SLPKKLDDEKIGKT
-680 NLINPSGDDK
+680 LINPNGKDK
-690 IEGETPPVFED
+690 VDGETPPVFED

-707 LKRVGLVTNSFHNKS
+707 LKRVELVTNSFHNKS
-722 TQIDGKSDDSKEWI
+722 TQINNRSEDSKAWLE
-736 NKLAKG
+736 KLAKG

-750 EKLSLVKDE
+750 EKLNLVQDE
-759 VPGQKAY
+759 VPGQKGY
-766 KVEGDFLYVYGINI
+766 KVDGNFLYIYGLKVDDKIDI
-780 GDTINISVPGYIPV
+780 KLDGYVPLSLKAVASNYPKIPY
-794 TLDAIANPNP
+794 L
-804 NIAYMLVSHKGEKE
+804 LVAFKGEKE

-825 KEVDISDESVNAA
+825 REVDISDGSVNAA
-838 ENYIRDIK
+838 KNYINDIT
-846 INKSALE
+846 INESALN

-859 DKNSSTIDDFKK
+859 PKNSSTIDAFKEAIK
-871 VINKAKEL
+871 KAKEL
-879 ANKTSLS
+879 ATKTSLT
-886 AEEKKELVSYFNN
+886 EDEKKELVSYFNN

-912 NLEASKVIT
+912 NLEDEKVIA
-921 NKYDRTKLHAK
+921 NKYDNTRLHAK

-937 VSYSSELQNLSKDTY
+937 VSYTSELQNLSKTAY

-969 NLDATTG
+969 EGLDGTTG
-976 ATVPKFE
+976 ATVPSFE
-983 DHILDEKYYDIKK
+983 ENILDEKYYDIKK
-996 LPNNNQDR
+996 LLNNNQDR

-1011 YEIDIKENELKKD
+1011 YEIDIKENDIKRD
-1024 FPNTKLLKIVF
+1024 FPETKLLKIVF
-1035 SVELANGIYAK
+1035 SVELANGIEAK

-1073 SIIEEKDPIK
+1073 SADNNTSIVEEKDPIK
-1083 EEANKNIAKPKTES
+1083 EEANKNIAKPKIES

-1128 YPNGLFKPDTSV
+1128 YPNGLFKPDSSV
-1140 TRAEAAQMLLVLE
+1140 TRAEAAQMLWVLE
-1153 NANASN
+1153 NATASN

-1179 RSKGMLLAKDGNI
+1179 ISKGMLLAKNGNI

-1213 KSGGPSFNDIAGH
+1213 KSGGPRFNDIAGH
-1226 EFEVAILRAS
+1226 EFEAAILRAS

-1289 VKKSHWAYLQIM
+1289 VQKSHWAYLQIM

-1306 SIINE
+1306 PIINE

-1323 EESWDKVWVENSNE
+1323 EESWDKVWVENSKE
-1337 VSEDKDQN
+1337 VPEDKKQN

-1361 DDKTSNVNIE
+1361 YDKTSNVNIE
-1371 GKFTKDAK
+1371 GKITKDAK

-1387 TKDGKL
+1387 TKDGKV
-1393 TITIPETILKDY
+1393 TITVPETILKDY
-1405 KTLQPESNKS
+1405 KTLKPAQDKL
-1415 YEIVKSLDIKVLG
+1415 YEIVKSFDIKILG

-1439 LGEENNGRRAIIKH
+1439 VGEENNGRRAIIKH
-1453 LSKDGLKTYTST
+1453 LSKNGLKTYTST
-1465 VEKGSVSFEVDSLS
+1465 VEKGSVSLEVDSLS

-1484 VEKDKVD
+1484 VEKDKAD

-1587 KTLENFLNS
+1587 KTLENFLNR
-1596 FTVYD
+1596 FAGYD

-1629 QVMVEVLIN
+1629 QVIVEVLVN
-1638 KGGSS
+1638 KGDSS
-1643 SVNLKGILGKT
+1643 SDNLKGILGKT
-1654 FADLTSDSGRYK
+1654 FADLTSNSGSYK
-1666 IENPSMSG
+1666 IEDPSISS
-1674 KVFLGWKINDSLELL
+1674 KIFLGWKINDGSEIL
-1689 SSEALNAKVLTQDM
+1689 SSDSLKSKVITQDM
-1703 VKDGKIKISAEFKD
+1703 VKDGRINISAEFKD

-1728 PKFTL
+1728 PKFISSP
-1733 EKKNKA
+1733 KKYFA
-1739 IAIDENNEDTKTWLK
+1739 LAIDPSDDDTIAWLN
-1754 LLKKPTVSL
+1754 LLKGSTVNVSR
-1763 SIYPSGEKLNYT
+1763 YPSGEKLNSTSRYST
-1775 TTNSLERGYYVYSG
+1775 ETGYYVYSKS
-1789 HSLGIRELNVG
+1789 SLSIKNLKIG

-1811 DVFVKAE
+1811 DVFVRAE
-1818 KYGSSY
+1818 KYSYSY
-1824 NLVQIENPEKKEGS
+1824 NLVQIENPE
-1838 EPKPAP
+1838 
-1844 KVSVEVLVNKGGSS
+1844 
-1858 SDSLKGILGKTFAD
+1858 T
-1872 LTSDSGRY
+1872 
-1880 KIENPSMSGKV
+1880 
-1891 FLGWKINDSLE
+1891 
-1902 LLSSEALN
+1902 
-1910 AKVLTQDMVKD
+1910 
-1921 GKIKISAEFKDEVK
+1921 
-1935 PSQEDAKTPKFTL
+1935 
-1948 EKKNKAIAIDENNED
+1948 
-1963 TKTWL
+1963 
-1968 KLLKK
+1968 
-1973 PTVSLSIYPSGEKL
+1973 
-1987 NYTTTNSLERGYYV
+1987 
-2001 YSGHSLGIRELNVG
+2001 
-2015 DIVKVEVPGY
+2015 
-2025 KDVFVKAEKYGD
+2025 
-2037 SYNLVQIENP
+2037 
-2047 EKKENNKPNTQLKKI
+2047 KENNNPSSENNNVQPSEGKNPNPNTQLKKI
-2062 IFAESGNRLI
+2062 IFAESENRKI
-2072 KLKKDYPDNGVW
+2072 RLKKDYPDNGVW

-2100 SYVDL
+2100 TFVDL
-2105 DKANIKIYNKYSN
+2105 NKSDVSIYNKSSK
-2118 KSITINKIKAGDIIK
+2118 KSISIYNLKAGDIIK

-2141 VYLRAVKD
+2141 IYLKAIKN
-2149 GGSYTLTQI
+2149 GQSYQLVQI
-2158 EKPTSN
+2158 EKPNL

>member
-1 MSKIFLR
+1 MLLSLLLTKNNFAKISI
-8 CFYGYCLQK
+8 
-17 KFLLKFVG
+17 

-33 DIMIKKTSVIFVLC
+33 DTMIKKTSVIFILC

-72 HKNNDY
+72 KTSDKY
-78 MEFSIEPKSLI
+78 MEFSIEPKETIDKISGI
-89 KEIKGVKTD
+89 KTD
-98 TVFIHEKMNKASFGW
+98 TVFTHEKMLKNSIGW
-113 VSGKKGYSIEGEKLY
+113 TSRKKGYAIENGKLY
-128 IPPIKNK
+128 IETIKNK
-135 HTITLEL
+135 HTITLNL
-142 NDGRKLHFILKDGKC
+142 NDGSDLHFILKDGKC

-213 EENQAPDPKAWKE
+213 EENEAPNPKAWKE

-243 DPKSGMKANFNASDS
+243 DPKSGMKANFNALDS

-281 YGRRATSN
+281 YGRKATSN

-332 YFNENNK
+332 YFNENNR

-354 LGSHESGTYGQ
+354 QGSHESGTYGQ

-376 NKEKFQY
+376 DKNKFQY
-383 RPDEERIPIQKFIL
+383 RPDEERIPIQNFVL

-433 RITVD
+433 RITVN

-447 PKGTFQGELGKS
+447 PKGTFQGEFGKS

-472 QIILKDGAVLE
+472 QIILNDGAVLE

-563 GGTAATTSRGGNA
+563 GGTTATTSRGGNA

-617 AYLRGGNGNTE
+617 AYLRAGNGSIE
-628 TPAKE
+628 TLAKE
-633 NSVKITKNVIG
+633 DGIEITKNVVG
-644 SINNGKN
+644 SVHNGKK
-651 GTGKVA
+651 GTGRIA

-667 SIPKILDEKKIGS
+667 SLPKKLDDEKIGKT
-680 NLINPSGDDK
+680 LINPNGKDK
-690 IEGETPPVFED
+690 VEGETPPVFED

-707 LKRVGLVTNSFHNKS
+707 LKRVELVTNSFHNKS
-722 TQIDGKSDDSKEWI
+722 TQINNRSEDSKAWLE
-736 NKLAKG
+736 KLAKG

-750 EKLSLVKDE
+750 EKLNLVQDE
-759 VPGQKAY
+759 ILGQKGY
-766 KVEGDFLYVYGINI
+766 KVDGNFLYIYGLKVDDKIDI
-780 GDTINISVPGYIPV
+780 KLDGYVPLSLKAVASNYPKIPY
-794 TLDAIANPNP
+794 L
-804 NIAYMLVSHKGEKE
+804 LVAFKGEKE

-825 KEVDISDESVNAA
+825 KELDISDESVNAA
-838 ENYIRDIK
+838 KNYINDIT
-846 INKSALE
+846 INESALN

-859 DKNSSTIDDFKK
+859 GKNSSTIDAFKEAIK
-871 VINKAKEL
+871 KAKEL
-879 ANKTSLS
+879 ANKASLND
-886 AEEKKELVSYFNN
+886 EEKKELVSYFNN

-912 NLEASKVIT
+912 NLEDGKVIT
-921 NKYDRTKLHAK
+921 NKYDNTRLHAK

-937 VSYSSELQNLSKDTY
+937 VSYTSELQNLSKTAY

-969 NLDATTG
+969 EGLDGTTG
-976 ATVPKFE
+976 ATVPSFE
-983 DHILDEKYYDIKK
+983 ENILDEKYYDIKK
-996 LPNNNQDR
+996 LLNNNQYR

-1011 YEIDIKENELKKD
+1011 YEIDIKENDIKRD
-1024 FPNTKLLKIVF
+1024 FPETKLLKIVF
-1035 SVELANGIYAK
+1035 SVKLANGIFVK

-1056 KTEDKPSENPST
+1056 KAEDKPSENPST

-1073 SIIEEKDPIK
+1073 SIVEEKDPIK
-1083 EEANKNIAKPKTES
+1083 EEANKNIDKPKTES
-1097 TGHYEYRLTKNYSPT
+1097 TGHYEYRLTKKYSPT

-1128 YPNGLFKPDTSV
+1128 YPDGLFRPDNSV
-1140 TRAEAAQMLLVLE
+1140 TRAEAAQMLWVLE
-1153 NANASN
+1153 NATASN

-1179 RSKGMLLAKDGNI
+1179 ISKGMLLAKNGNI

-1213 KSGGPSFNDIAGH
+1213 KSGGPRFNDIAGH
-1226 EFEVAILRAS
+1226 EFEAAILRAS

-1245 DGSFKPD
+1245 DGSFKPN

-1289 VKKSHWAYLQIM
+1289 VQKSHWAYLQIM
-1301 SAVNY
+1301 SAVNHP
-1306 SIINE
+1306 IINE
-1311 VTETYYTYKDGY
+1311 VTETYCTYKDGY
-1323 EESWDKVWVENSNE
+1323 EESWDKVWVENSKE
-1337 VSEDKDQN
+1337 VPEDKTQN

-1353 KDYIESKL
+1353 KDYIKSKL

-1371 GKFTKDAK
+1371 GKLTKDAK

-1387 TKDGKL
+1387 TKDGKV
-1393 TITIPETILKDY
+1393 TITVPETILKDY
-1405 KTLQPESNKS
+1405 KTLKPAQDKL
-1415 YEIVKSLDIKVLG
+1415 YEIVKSFDIKILG

-1439 LGEENNGRRAIIKH
+1439 VGEENNGRRAIIKH
-1453 LSKDGLKTYTST
+1453 LSKNGLKTYTST

-1612 ELKLVEEAIA
+1612 ELNRVEEAIT

-1629 QVMVEVLIN
+1629 QVIVEVLVN

-1643 SVNLKGILGKT
+1643 SDNLKGIIGKT
-1654 FADLTSDSGRYK
+1654 FADLTSNSGSYK
-1666 IENPSMSG
+1666 IEDPSISG
-1674 KVFLGWKINDSLELL
+1674 KVFLGWKINDGSEIL
-1689 SSEALNAKVLTQDM
+1689 SSDALKSKVLTQDM
-1703 VKDGKIKISAEFKD
+1703 VKDGRIKLSAEFKD

-1739 IAIDENNEDTKTWLK
+1739 IAIDRNNEDTKTWLN
-1754 LLKKPTVSL
+1754 LLKGSTVTL
-1763 SIYPSGEKLNYT
+1763 SIYPSGEKLNFT
-1775 TTNSLERGYYVYSG
+1775 TTNSFERGYYVHTNS
-1789 HSLGIRELNVG
+1789 SLGVRGINIG
-1800 DIVKVEVPGYK
+1800 DIVKIVVPGYK

-1818 KYGSSY
+1818 KFGRSY
-1824 NLVQIENPEKKEGS
+1824 NLVQIENPE
-1838 EPKPAP
+1838 
-1844 KVSVEVLVNKGGSS
+1844 
-1858 SDSLKGILGKTFAD
+1858 T
-1872 LTSDSGRY
+1872 
-1880 KIENPSMSGKV
+1880 
-1891 FLGWKINDSLE
+1891 
-1902 LLSSEALN
+1902 
-1910 AKVLTQDMVKD
+1910 
-1921 GKIKISAEFKDEVK
+1921 
-1935 PSQEDAKTPKFTL
+1935 
-1948 EKKNKAIAIDENNED
+1948 
-1963 TKTWL
+1963 
-1968 KLLKK
+1968 
-1973 PTVSLSIYPSGEKL
+1973 
-1987 NYTTTNSLERGYYV
+1987 
-2001 YSGHSLGIRELNVG
+2001 
-2015 DIVKVEVPGY
+2015 
-2025 KDVFVKAEKYGD
+2025 
-2037 SYNLVQIENP
+2037 
-2047 EKKENNKPNTQLKKI
+2047 KENNNPSSENNNVQPSEGKNPKPNTQLKKI
-2062 IFAESGNRLI
+2062 IFAESENRKI
-2072 KLKKDYPDNGVW
+2072 RLKKDHPDNGVW

-2100 SYVDL
+2100 TFVDL
-2105 DKANIKIYNKYSN
+2105 NKSDVSIYNKSSK
-2118 KSITINKIKAGDIIK
+2118 KSISIFNLKAGDIIK

-2141 VYLRAVKD
+2141 IYLKAIKN
-2149 GGSYTLTQI
+2149 GQSYQLVQI
-2158 EKPTSN
+2158 EKPNL

>member
-1 MSKIFLR
+1 MLLSLLLTKNNFAKISI
-8 CFYGYCLQK
+8 
-17 KFLLKFVG
+17 

-33 DIMIKKTSVIFVLC
+33 DTMIKKTSVIFILC

-72 HKNNDY
+72 KTSDKY
-78 MEFSIEPKSLI
+78 MEFSIEPKETIDKISGI
-89 KEIKGVKTD
+89 KTD
-98 TVFIHEKMNKASFGW
+98 TVFTHEKMLKNSIGW
-113 VSGKKGYSIEGEKLY
+113 TSRKKGYAIENGKLY
-128 IPPIKNK
+128 IETIKNK
-135 HTITLEL
+135 HTITLNL
-142 NDGRKLHFILKDGKC
+142 NDGSDLHFILKDGKC

-213 EENQAPDPKAWKE
+213 EDNEAPNPKAWKE

-243 DPKSGMKANFNASDS
+243 DPKSGMKANFNALDS

-332 YFNENNK
+332 YFNENNR

-354 LGSHESGTYGQ
+354 QGSHESGTYGQ
-365 LGLILPISENP
+365 LGLILPIRENP
-376 NKEKFQY
+376 DKNKFQY
-383 RPDEERIPIQKFIL
+383 RPDEERIPIQNFVL

-447 PKGTFQGELGKS
+447 PKGTFQGEFGKS

-472 QIILKDGAVLE
+472 QIILNDGAVLE

-511 GKAFIKGNVFV
+511 GKAFIKGNVFI

-563 GGTAATTSRGGNA
+563 GGTTATTSRGGNA

-588 GGLALMGGTGQS
+588 GGLALMGGTGQT

-617 AYLRGGNGNTE
+617 AYLRAGNGSIE
-628 TPAKE
+628 TPAKQG
-633 NSVKITKNVIG
+633 NIDITKNVIG
-644 SINNGKN
+644 SVHNGKK
-651 GTGKVA
+651 GTGRIA

-667 SIPKILDEKKIGS
+667 SVPKMLDDEKIGKT
-680 NLINPSGDDK
+680 LINPNGKDK
-690 IEGETPPVFED
+690 VEGETPPVFED

-707 LKRVGLVTNSFHNKS
+707 LKRVELVTNSFHNKS
-722 TQIDGKSDDSKEWI
+722 TQINNRSEDSKAWLE
-736 NKLAKG
+736 KLAKG

-750 EKLSLVKDE
+750 EKLNLVQNE
-759 VPGQKAY
+759 VLGQKGY
-766 KVEGDFLYVYGINI
+766 KVDGNFLYIYGLKVDDKIDINLD
-780 GDTINISVPGYIPV
+780 GYVPLSLKAVASNYPKIPY
-794 TLDAIANPNP
+794 L
-804 NIAYMLVSHKGEKE
+804 LVAFKGEKE

-838 ENYIRDIK
+838 KNYINGIT
-846 INKSALE
+846 INESALN

-859 DKNSSTIDDFKK
+859 GKNSSTIDAFKEAIK
-871 VINKAKEL
+871 KAKEL
-879 ANKTSLS
+879 ANKASLND
-886 AEEKKELVSYFNN
+886 EEKKELVSYFTN

-912 NLEASKVIT
+912 NLEDEKVIA
-921 NKYDRTKLHAK
+921 NKYDNTRLHAK

-937 VSYSSELQNLSKDTY
+937 VSYSSQLQNLSKDSY

-957 YRIDKNSYETKQ
+957 YRIDKSSYETRQ
-969 NLDATTG
+969 NLDATSG
-976 ATVPKFE
+976 ATPRFE
-983 DHILDEKYYDIKK
+983 DNILDGKYYDIKK
-996 LPNNNQDR
+996 LLNNNQDR

-1011 YEIDIKENELKKD
+1011 YEIDIKENDIKRD
-1024 FPNTKLLKIVF
+1024 FPETKLLKIVF
-1035 SVELANGIYAK
+1035 SVELANGIEAK

-1056 KTEDKPSENPST
+1056 KPEDKPSENPST

-1073 SIIEEKDPIK
+1073 STDNNTSIVEEKDPIK
-1083 EEANKNIAKPKTES
+1083 EESNKNIAKPKIES

-1128 YPNGLFKPDTSV
+1128 YPNGLFKPDSSV
-1140 TRAEAAQMLLVLE
+1140 TRAEAAQMLWVLE
-1153 NANASN
+1153 NATASN

-1179 RSKGMLLAKDGNI
+1179 ISKGMLLAKDGNI

-1213 KSGGPSFNDIAGH
+1213 KSGGPRFNDIAGH
-1226 EFEVAILRAS
+1226 EFEAAILRAS
-1236 ANGIIKGYP
+1236 SNGIIKGYP

-1261 TMLNKLS
+1261 TMFNKLS
-1268 NRYLTLDDLKKNN
+1268 NRYLTLDDLKKNA
-1281 SKIKEFSD
+1281 SKIKKFSD
-1289 VKKSHWAYLQIM
+1289 VQKSHWAYLQIM
-1301 SAVNY
+1301 SSVNY
-1306 SIINE
+1306 PIINE

-1337 VSEDKDQN
+1337 VTEDKDQN

-1361 DDKTSNVNIE
+1361 YDKTSNVNIE
-1371 GKFTKDAK
+1371 GKITKDAK

-1387 TKDGKL
+1387 TKDGKV
-1393 TITIPETILKDY
+1393 TITVPETILKDY
-1405 KTLQPESNKS
+1405 KTLKPAQDKL
-1415 YEIVKSLDIKVLG
+1415 YEIVKSFDIKILG

-1439 LGEENNGRRAIIKH
+1439 VGEENNGRRAIIKH
-1453 LSKDGLKTYTST
+1453 LSKNGLKTYTST
-1465 VEKGSVSFEVDSLS
+1465 VEKSSVSFEVDSLS

-1484 VEKDKVD
+1484 IEKDKVD

-1529 KADSLKDSNDKEA
+1529 KADSLKDSNDNEA

-1564 ILEKKLEEAF
+1564 ILEKKLEEAL

-1587 KTLENFLNS
+1587 KTLENFLNR
-1596 FTVYD
+1596 FAGYD
-1601 FDNATEDDIKH
+1601 FDNATEDDIKYD
-1612 ELKLVEEAIA
+1612 LKLVEEAVN

-1629 QVMVEVLIN
+1629 QVIVEVLVN

-1643 SVNLKGILGKT
+1643 SDNLKGIIGKT
-1654 FADLTSDSGRYK
+1654 FADLTSDSGSYK
-1666 IENPSMSG
+1666 IEDPSISG
-1674 KVFLGWKINDSLELL
+1674 KVFLGWKINDDSEIL
-1689 SSEALNAKVLTQDM
+1689 SSDALKSKVITQDM
-1703 VKDGKIKISAEFKD
+1703 VKDGRIKISAEFND

-1739 IAIDENNEDTKTWLK
+1739 IAIDRNNEDTKTWLN
-1754 LLKKPTVSL
+1754 LLKGSTVTL
-1763 SIYPSGEKLNYT
+1763 SIYLSGEKLNFT
-1775 TTNSLERGYYVYSG
+1775 TTNSLERGYYVYTNS
-1789 HSLGIRELNVG
+1789 SLGVRGINIG
-1800 DIVKVEVPGYK
+1800 DIVKIVVPGYK

-1818 KYGSSY
+1818 KFGRSY
-1824 NLVQIENPEKKEGS
+1824 NLVQIENPE
-1838 EPKPAP
+1838 
-1844 KVSVEVLVNKGGSS
+1844 
-1858 SDSLKGILGKTFAD
+1858 T
-1872 LTSDSGRY
+1872 
-1880 KIENPSMSGKV
+1880 
-1891 FLGWKINDSLE
+1891 
-1902 LLSSEALN
+1902 
-1910 AKVLTQDMVKD
+1910 
-1921 GKIKISAEFKDEVK
+1921 
-1935 PSQEDAKTPKFTL
+1935 
-1948 EKKNKAIAIDENNED
+1948 
-1963 TKTWL
+1963 
-1968 KLLKK
+1968 
-1973 PTVSLSIYPSGEKL
+1973 
-1987 NYTTTNSLERGYYV
+1987 
-2001 YSGHSLGIRELNVG
+2001 
-2015 DIVKVEVPGY
+2015 
-2025 KDVFVKAEKYGD
+2025 
-2037 SYNLVQIENP
+2037 
-2047 EKKENNKPNTQLKKI
+2047 KENNNPSSENNNVQPSEGKNPKPNTQLKKI
-2062 IFAESGNRLI
+2062 IFAESENRKI
-2072 KLKKDYPDNGVW
+2072 RLKKDHPDNGDW
-2084 LSQIEEKAI
+2084 LSQIEEKAL

-2100 SYVDL
+2100 TFVDL
-2105 DKANIKIYNKYSN
+2105 NKGNIKIYNKTST
-2118 KSITINKIKAGDIIK
+2118 KSISIYNLKAGDIIK

-2141 VYLRAVKD
+2141 VYLKAIKN
-2149 GGSYTLTQI
+2149 GQSYQLVQI
-2158 EKPTSN
+2158 EKPNL

>member
-1 MSKIFLR
+1 
-8 CFYGYCLQK
+8 
-17 KFLLKFVG
+17 
-25 DNIYQFKE
+25 
-33 DIMIKKTSVIFVLC
+33 MIKKTSVIFILC

-72 HKNNDY
+72 KTSDKY
-78 MEFSIEPKSLI
+78 MEFSIEPKETIDKISGI
-89 KEIKGVKTD
+89 KTD
-98 TVFIHEKMNKASFGW
+98 TVFTHEKMLKNSIGW
-113 VSGKKGYSIEGEKLY
+113 TSRKKGYAIENGKLY
-128 IPPIKNK
+128 IETIKNK
-135 HTITLEL
+135 HTITLNL
-142 NDGRKLHFILKDGKC
+142 NDGSDLHFILKDGKC

-213 EENQAPDPKAWKE
+213 EDNEAPNPKAWKE

-243 DPKSGMKANFNASDS
+243 DPKSGMKANFNALDS

-332 YFNENNK
+332 YFNENNR

-354 LGSHESGTYGQ
+354 QGSHESGTYGQ
-365 LGLILPISENP
+365 LGLILPIRENP
-376 NKEKFQY
+376 DKNKFQY
-383 RPDEERIPIQKFIL
+383 RPDEERIPIQNFVL

-447 PKGTFQGELGKS
+447 PKGTFQGEFGKS

-472 QIILKDGAVLE
+472 QIILNDGAVLE

-563 GGTAATTSRGGNA
+563 GGTTATTSRGGNA

-588 GGLALMGGTGQS
+588 GGLALMGGTGQTR
-600 GEGGYAACGD
+600 EGGYAACGD

-617 AYLRGGNGNTE
+617 AYLRAGNGSIE
-628 TPAKE
+628 TPAKQG
-633 NSVKITKNVIG
+633 NIDITKNVIG
-644 SINNGKN
+644 SVHNGKK
-651 GTGKVA
+651 GTGRIA

-667 SIPKILDEKKIGS
+667 SVPKMLDDEKIGKT
-680 NLINPSGDDK
+680 LINPNGKDK
-690 IEGETPPVFED
+690 VEGETPPVFED

-707 LKRVGLVTNSFHNKS
+707 LKRVELVTNSFHNKS
-722 TQIDGKSDDSKEWI
+722 TQINNRSEDSKAWLE
-736 NKLAKG
+736 KLAKG

-750 EKLSLVKDE
+750 EKLNLVQNE
-759 VPGQKAY
+759 VLGQKGY
-766 KVEGDFLYVYGINI
+766 KVDGNFLYIYGLKVDDKIDINLD
-780 GDTINISVPGYIPV
+780 GYVPLSLKAVASNYPKIPY
-794 TLDAIANPNP
+794 L
-804 NIAYMLVSHKGEKE
+804 LVAFKGEKE

-838 ENYIRDIK
+838 KNYINGIT
-846 INKSALE
+846 INESALN

-859 DKNSSTIDDFKK
+859 GKNSSTIDAFKEAIK
-871 VINKAKEL
+871 KAKEL
-879 ANKTSLS
+879 ANKASLND
-886 AEEKKELVSYFNN
+886 EEKKELVSYFTN

-912 NLEASKVIT
+912 NLEDEKVIA
-921 NKYDRTKLHAK
+921 NKYDNTRLHAK

-937 VSYSSELQNLSKDTY
+937 VSYSSQLQNLSKDSY

-957 YRIDKNSYETKQ
+957 YRIDKSSYETRQ
-969 NLDATTG
+969 NLDATSG
-976 ATVPKFE
+976 ATPRFE
-983 DHILDEKYYDIKK
+983 DNILDGKYYDIKK
-996 LPNNNQDR
+996 LLNNNQDR

-1011 YEIDIKENELKKD
+1011 YEIDIKENDIKRD
-1024 FPNTKLLKIVF
+1024 FPETKLLKIVF
-1035 SVELANGIYAK
+1035 SVELANGIEAK

-1056 KTEDKPSENPST
+1056 KPEDKPSENPST

-1073 SIIEEKDPIK
+1073 STDNNTSIVEEKDPIK
-1083 EEANKNIAKPKTES
+1083 EESNKNIAKPKIES

-1128 YPNGLFKPDTSV
+1128 YPNGLFKPDSSV
-1140 TRAEAAQMLLVLE
+1140 TRAEAAQMLWVLE
-1153 NANASN
+1153 NATASN

-1179 RSKGMLLAKDGNI
+1179 ISKGMLLAKDGNI

-1213 KSGGPSFNDIAGH
+1213 KSGGPRFNDIAGH
-1226 EFEVAILRAS
+1226 EFEAAILRAS
-1236 ANGIIKGYP
+1236 SNGIIKGYP

-1261 TMLNKLS
+1261 TMFNKLS
-1268 NRYLTLDDLKKNN
+1268 NRYLTLDDLKKNA
-1281 SKIKEFSD
+1281 SKIKKFSD
-1289 VKKSHWAYLQIM
+1289 VQKSHWAYLQIM
-1301 SAVNY
+1301 SSVNY
-1306 SIINE
+1306 PIINE

-1337 VSEDKDQN
+1337 VTEDKDQN

-1361 DDKTSNVNIE
+1361 YDKTSNVNIE
-1371 GKFTKDAK
+1371 GKITKDAK

-1387 TKDGKL
+1387 TKDGKV
-1393 TITIPETILKDY
+1393 TITVPETILKDY
-1405 KTLQPESNKS
+1405 KTLKPAQDKL
-1415 YEIVKSLDIKVLG
+1415 YEIVKSFDIKILG

-1439 LGEENNGRRAIIKH
+1439 VGEENNGRRAIIKH
-1453 LSKDGLKTYTST
+1453 LSKNGLKTYTST
-1465 VEKGSVSFEVDSLS
+1465 VEKSSVSFEVDSLS

-1484 VEKDKVD
+1484 IEKDKVD

-1507 AKAKDETKFTK
+1507 AKEKDETKFTK

-1564 ILEKKLEEAF
+1564 ILEKKLEEAL

-1587 KTLENFLNS
+1587 KTLENFLNR
-1596 FTVYD
+1596 FAGYD

-1612 ELKLVEEAIA
+1612 DLKLVEEAVN
-1622 KLVKKPS
+1622 KLVKKTS
-1629 QVMVEVLIN
+1629 QVIVEVLVN
-1638 KGGSS
+1638 MGGSS
-1643 SVNLKGILGKT
+1643 SDNLKGILGKT
-1654 FADLTSDSGRYK
+1654 FADLTSDSGSYK
-1666 IENPSMSG
+1666 IEDPSISG
-1674 KVFLGWKINDSLELL
+1674 KVFLGWKINDGSEIL
-1689 SSEALNAKVLTQDM
+1689 SSDALKSKVITQDM
-1703 VKDGKIKISAEFKD
+1703 VKDGRINISAEFKD

-1728 PKFTL
+1728 PKLLTD
-1733 EKKNKA
+1733 KKNKA
-1739 IAIDENNEDTKTWLK
+1739 IAIDRNNEETKTWLN
-1754 LLKKPTVSL
+1754 LLKGSTVSL
-1763 SIYPSGEKLNYT
+1763 YIYPSGEKLNFT
-1775 TTNSLERGYYVYSG
+1775 TTSSLERGYYVYTNS
-1789 HSLGIRELNVG
+1789 SLGVRGINIG
-1800 DIVKVEVPGYK
+1800 DIVKIVVPGYK

-1818 KYGSSY
+1818 KFGRSY
-1824 NLVQIENPEKKEGS
+1824 NLVQIENPE
-1838 EPKPAP
+1838 
-1844 KVSVEVLVNKGGSS
+1844 
-1858 SDSLKGILGKTFAD
+1858 T
-1872 LTSDSGRY
+1872 
-1880 KIENPSMSGKV
+1880 
-1891 FLGWKINDSLE
+1891 
-1902 LLSSEALN
+1902 
-1910 AKVLTQDMVKD
+1910 
-1921 GKIKISAEFKDEVK
+1921 
-1935 PSQEDAKTPKFTL
+1935 
-1948 EKKNKAIAIDENNED
+1948 
-1963 TKTWL
+1963 
-1968 KLLKK
+1968 
-1973 PTVSLSIYPSGEKL
+1973 
-1987 NYTTTNSLERGYYV
+1987 
-2001 YSGHSLGIRELNVG
+2001 
-2015 DIVKVEVPGY
+2015 
-2025 KDVFVKAEKYGD
+2025 
-2037 SYNLVQIENP
+2037 
-2047 EKKENNKPNTQLKKI
+2047 KENNNPSSENNNVQPSEGKNPKPNTQLKKI
-2062 IFAESGNRLI
+2062 IFAESENRKI
-2072 KLKKDYPDNGVW
+2072 RLKKDHPDNGDW

-2100 SYVDL
+2100 TFVDL
-2105 DKANIKIYNKYSN
+2105 NKSDVSIYNKSSN
-2118 KSITINKIKAGDIIK
+2118 KSITIKNLKAGDIIK
-2133 ISLDGFED
+2133 ISLYGFED
-2141 VYLRAVKD
+2141 IYLKAIKN
-2149 GGSYTLTQI
+2149 GQSYQLVQI
-2158 EKPTSN
+2158 EKPNL

>member
-1 MSKIFLR
+1 MLLSLLLTKNNFAKISI
-8 CFYGYCLQK
+8 
-17 KFLLKFVG
+17 

-33 DIMIKKTSVIFVLC
+33 DTMIKKTSVIFILC

-72 HKNNDY
+72 KTSDKY
-78 MEFSIEPKSLI
+78 MEFSIEPKETIDKISGI
-89 KEIKGVKTD
+89 KTD
-98 TVFIHEKMNKASFGW
+98 TVFTHEKMLKNSIGW
-113 VSGKKGYSIEGEKLY
+113 TSRKKGYAIENGKLY
-128 IPPIKNK
+128 IETIKNK
-135 HTITLEL
+135 HTITLNL
-142 NDGRKLHFILKDGKC
+142 NDGSDLHFILKDGKC

-213 EENQAPDPKAWKE
+213 EDNEAPNPKAWKE

-243 DPKSGMKANFNASDS
+243 DPKSGMKANFNALDS

-332 YFNENNK
+332 YFNENNR

-354 LGSHESGTYGQ
+354 QGSHESGTYGQ
-365 LGLILPISENP
+365 LGLILPIRENP
-376 NKEKFQY
+376 DKNKFQY
-383 RPDEERIPIQKFIL
+383 RPDEERIPIQNFVL

-447 PKGTFQGELGKS
+447 PKGTFQGEFGKS

-472 QIILKDGAVLE
+472 QIILNDGAVLE

-563 GGTAATTSRGGNA
+563 GGTTATTSRGGNA

-588 GGLALMGGTGQS
+588 GGLALMGGTGQT

-617 AYLRGGNGNTE
+617 AYLRAGNGSIE
-628 TPAKE
+628 TPAKQG
-633 NSVKITKNVIG
+633 NIDITKNVIG
-644 SINNGKN
+644 SVHNGKK
-651 GTGKVA
+651 GTGRIA

-667 SIPKILDEKKIGS
+667 SVPKMLDDEKIGKT
-680 NLINPSGDDK
+680 LINPNGKDK
-690 IEGETPPVFED
+690 VEGETPPVFED

-707 LKRVGLVTNSFHNKS
+707 LKRVELVTNSFHNKS
-722 TQIDGKSDDSKEWI
+722 TQINNRSEDSKAWLE
-736 NKLAKG
+736 KLAKG

-750 EKLSLVKDE
+750 EKLNLVQNE
-759 VPGQKAY
+759 VLGQKGY
-766 KVEGDFLYVYGINI
+766 KVDGNFLYIYGLKVDDKIDINLD
-780 GDTINISVPGYIPV
+780 GYVPLSLKAVASNYPKIPY
-794 TLDAIANPNP
+794 L
-804 NIAYMLVSHKGEKE
+804 LVAFKGEKE

-838 ENYIRDIK
+838 KNYINGIT
-846 INKSALE
+846 INESALN

-859 DKNSSTIDDFKK
+859 GKNSSTIDAFKEAIK
-871 VINKAKEL
+871 KAKEL
-879 ANKTSLS
+879 ANKASLND
-886 AEEKKELVSYFNN
+886 EEKKELVSYFTN

-912 NLEASKVIT
+912 NLEDEKVIA
-921 NKYDRTKLHAK
+921 NKYDNTRLHAK

-937 VSYSSELQNLSKDTY
+937 VSYSSQLQNLSKDSY

-957 YRIDKNSYETKQ
+957 YRIDKSSYETRQ
-969 NLDATTG
+969 NLDATSG
-976 ATVPKFE
+976 ATPRFE
-983 DHILDEKYYDIKK
+983 DNILDGKYYDIKK
-996 LPNNNQDR
+996 LLNNNQDR

-1011 YEIDIKENELKKD
+1011 YEIDIKENDIKRD
-1024 FPNTKLLKIVF
+1024 FPETKLLKIVF
-1035 SVELANGIYAK
+1035 SVELANGIEAK

-1056 KTEDKPSENPST
+1056 KPEDKPSENPST

-1073 SIIEEKDPIK
+1073 STDNNTSIVEEKDPIK
-1083 EEANKNIAKPKTES
+1083 EESNKNIAKPKIES

-1128 YPNGLFKPDTSV
+1128 YPNGLFKPDSSV
-1140 TRAEAAQMLLVLE
+1140 TRAEAAQMLWVLE
-1153 NANASN
+1153 NATASN

-1179 RSKGMLLAKDGNI
+1179 ISKGMLLAKDGNI

-1213 KSGGPSFNDIAGH
+1213 KSGGPRFNDIAGH
-1226 EFEVAILRAS
+1226 EFEAAILRAS
-1236 ANGIIKGYP
+1236 SNGIIKGYP

-1261 TMLNKLS
+1261 TMFNKLS
-1268 NRYLTLDDLKKNN
+1268 NRYLTLDDLKKNA

-1289 VKKSHWAYLQIM
+1289 VQKSHWAYLQIM
-1301 SAVNY
+1301 SSVNY
-1306 SIINE
+1306 PIINE

-1337 VSEDKDQN
+1337 VTEDKDQN

-1361 DDKTSNVNIE
+1361 YDKTSNVNIE
-1371 GKFTKDAK
+1371 GKITKDAK

-1387 TKDGKL
+1387 TKDGKV
-1393 TITIPETILKDY
+1393 TITVPETILKDY
-1405 KTLQPESNKS
+1405 KTLKPAQDKL
-1415 YEIVKSLDIKVLG
+1415 YEIVKSFDIKILG

-1439 LGEENNGRRAIIKH
+1439 VGEENNGRRAIIKH
-1453 LSKDGLKTYTST
+1453 LSKNGLKTYTST
-1465 VEKGSVSFEVDSLS
+1465 VEKSSVSFEVDSLS

-1484 VEKDKVD
+1484 IEKDKVD

-1529 KADSLKDSNDKEA
+1529 KADSLKDSNDNEA

-1564 ILEKKLEEAF
+1564 ILEKKLEEAL

-1587 KTLENFLNS
+1587 KTLENFLNR
-1596 FTVYD
+1596 FAGYD
-1601 FDNATEDDIKH
+1601 FDNATEDDIKYD
-1612 ELKLVEEAIA
+1612 LKLVEEAVN

-1629 QVMVEVLIN
+1629 QVIVEVLVN

-1643 SVNLKGILGKT
+1643 SDNLKGIIGKT
-1654 FADLTSDSGRYK
+1654 FADLTSDSGSYK
-1666 IENPSMSG
+1666 IEDPSISG
-1674 KVFLGWKINDSLELL
+1674 KVFLGWKINDDSEIL
-1689 SSEALNAKVLTQDM
+1689 SSDALKSKVITQDM
-1703 VKDGKIKISAEFKD
+1703 VKDGRIKISAEFND

-1739 IAIDENNEDTKTWLK
+1739 IAIDRNNEDTKTWLN
-1754 LLKKPTVSL
+1754 LLKGSTVTL
-1763 SIYPSGEKLNYT
+1763 SIYLSGEKLNFT
-1775 TTNSLERGYYVYSG
+1775 TTNSLERGYYVYTNS
-1789 HSLGIRELNVG
+1789 SLGVRGINIG
-1800 DIVKVEVPGYK
+1800 DIVKIVVPGYK

-1818 KYGSSY
+1818 KFGRSY
-1824 NLVQIENPEKKEGS
+1824 NLVQIENPE
-1838 EPKPAP
+1838 
-1844 KVSVEVLVNKGGSS
+1844 
-1858 SDSLKGILGKTFAD
+1858 T
-1872 LTSDSGRY
+1872 
-1880 KIENPSMSGKV
+1880 
-1891 FLGWKINDSLE
+1891 
-1902 LLSSEALN
+1902 
-1910 AKVLTQDMVKD
+1910 
-1921 GKIKISAEFKDEVK
+1921 
-1935 PSQEDAKTPKFTL
+1935 
-1948 EKKNKAIAIDENNED
+1948 
-1963 TKTWL
+1963 
-1968 KLLKK
+1968 
-1973 PTVSLSIYPSGEKL
+1973 
-1987 NYTTTNSLERGYYV
+1987 
-2001 YSGHSLGIRELNVG
+2001 
-2015 DIVKVEVPGY
+2015 
-2025 KDVFVKAEKYGD
+2025 
-2037 SYNLVQIENP
+2037 
-2047 EKKENNKPNTQLKKI
+2047 KENNNPSSENNNVQPSEGKNPKPNTQLKKI
-2062 IFAESGNRLI
+2062 IFAESENRKI
-2072 KLKKDYPDNGVW
+2072 RLKKDHPDNGDW
-2084 LSQIEEKAI
+2084 LSQIEEKAL

-2100 SYVDL
+2100 TFVDL
-2105 DKANIKIYNKYSN
+2105 NKGNIKIYNKTST
-2118 KSITINKIKAGDIIK
+2118 KSISIYNLKAGDIIK

-2141 VYLRAVKD
+2141 VYLKAIKN
-2149 GGSYTLTQI
+2149 GQSYQLVQI
-2158 EKPTSN
+2158 EKPNL

>member
-1 MSKIFLR
+1 
-8 CFYGYCLQK
+8 
-17 KFLLKFVG
+17 
-25 DNIYQFKE
+25 
-33 DIMIKKTSVIFVLC
+33 MIKKTSVIFILC

-72 HKNNDY
+72 KTSDKY
-78 MEFSIEPKSLI
+78 MEFSIEPKETIDKISGI
-89 KEIKGVKTD
+89 KTD
-98 TVFIHEKMNKASFGW
+98 TVFTHEKMLKSSIGW
-113 VSGKKGYSIEGEKLY
+113 TSGKKGYAIENGKLY
-128 IPPIKNK
+128 IETIKNK
-135 HTITLEL
+135 HTITLNL
-142 NDGRKLHFILKDGKC
+142 NDGSDLHFLLKDGKC

-213 EENQAPDPKAWKE
+213 EENEAPNPKAWKE

-243 DPKSGMKANFNASDS
+243 DPKSGMKANFNALDS

-281 YGRRATSN
+281 YGRKATSN

-323 FNQEPWYIG
+323 FNQEPWYIA
-332 YFNENNK
+332 YFNENNR

-354 LGSHESGTYGQ
+354 QGSHESGTYGQ

-376 NKEKFQY
+376 DKNKFQY
-383 RPDEERIPIQKFIL
+383 RPDEERIPIQNFVL

-447 PKGTFQGELGKS
+447 PKGTFQGEFGKS

-472 QIILKDGAVLE
+472 QIILNDGAVLE

-522 KGDESPTG
+522 KGDEAPTG

-588 GGLALMGGTGQS
+588 GGLALMGGTGQT
-600 GEGGYAACGD
+600 GVGGYAACGD

-617 AYLRGGNGNTE
+617 AYLRAGNGSIE
-628 TPAKE
+628 TPAKQG
-633 NSVKITKNVIG
+633 NIDITKNVIG
-644 SINNGKN
+644 SVHNGKN
-651 GTGKVA
+651 GTGRIA

-667 SIPKILDEKKIGS
+667 SLPKMLDDEKIGKT
-680 NLINPSGDDK
+680 LINPNGKDK
-690 IEGETPPVFED
+690 VEGETPPVFED

-707 LKRVGLVTNSFHNKS
+707 LKRVELVTNSFHNKS
-722 TQIDGKSDDSKEWI
+722 TQINNRSEDSKAWLE
-736 NKLAKG
+736 KLAKG

-750 EKLSLVKDE
+750 EKLNLVQNE
-759 VPGQKAY
+759 VLGQKGY
-766 KVEGDFLYVYGINI
+766 KVEGDFLYVYGIKI
-780 GDTINISVPGYIPV
+780 GDTVNINVPGYIPII
-794 TLDAIANPNP
+794 LDAIANSNP
-804 NIAYMLVSHKGEKE
+804 NIAYMLVLHKGEKE

-825 KEVDISDESVNAA
+825 KELDISDKSVNAA
-838 ENYIRDIK
+838 KNYIKGIT
-846 INKSALE
+846 INESALN

-859 DKNSSTIDDFKK
+859 PKNSSTIDAFKEAIK
-871 VINKAKEL
+871 KAKEL
-879 ANKTSLS
+879 ANKASLND
-886 AEEKKELVSYFNN
+886 EEKKELVSYFNN
-899 KFEEQTKNIKLDM
+899 KFGEQTKNIKLDM
-912 NLEASKVIT
+912 HLEDNKVIA
-921 NKYDRTKLHAK
+921 NKYDKNKLHAQ
-932 LNDGK
+932 LNYGK
-937 VSYSSELQNLSKDTY
+937 VNYSSELQNLSKNAY

-957 YRIDKNSYETKQ
+957 YRIDKSSYETRQ
-969 NLDATTG
+969 DLDATTR

-983 DHILDEKYYDIKK
+983 DHILDEKYYEIKK

-1004 TSATNNK
+1004 TSVLSNK
-1011 YEIDIKENELKKD
+1011 YEISIKENELKKYH
-1024 FPNTKLLKIVF
+1024 PNTKLLKIVF
-1035 SVELANGIYAK
+1035 SVKLANGIFVK

-1056 KTEDKPSENPST
+1056 KAEDKPSENPST

-1073 SIIEEKDPIK
+1073 SIVEEKDPIK

-1128 YPNGLFKPDTSV
+1128 YPDGLFRPDNSV
-1140 TRAEAAQMLLVLE
+1140 TRAEAAQMLWVLE
-1153 NANASN
+1153 NATASN

-1179 RSKGMLLAKDGNI
+1179 ISKGMLLAKDGNI

-1213 KSGGPSFNDIAGH
+1213 KSGGPRFNDIAGH
-1226 EFEVAILRAS
+1226 EFEAAILRAS
-1236 ANGIIKGYP
+1236 SNGIIKGYP

-1268 NRYLTLDDLKKNN
+1268 NRYLTLDDLKKNA

-1289 VKKSHWAYLQIM
+1289 VQKSHWAYLQIM

-1306 SIINE
+1306 PIINE

-1323 EESWDKVWVENSNE
+1323 EESWDKVWVENSKE
-1337 VSEDKDQN
+1337 VPEDKTQN

-1361 DDKTSNVNIE
+1361 YDKTSNVNIE
-1371 GKFTKDAK
+1371 GKITKDAK

-1387 TKDGKL
+1387 TKDGKV
-1393 TITIPETILKDY
+1393 TITVPETILKDY
-1405 KTLQPESNKS
+1405 KTLKPAQDKL
-1415 YEIVKSLDIKVLG
+1415 YEIVKSFDIKILG

-1439 LGEENNGRRAIIKH
+1439 VGEENNGRRAIIKH

-1465 VEKGSVSFEVDSLS
+1465 VEKSSVSFEVDSLS

-1484 VEKDKVD
+1484 IEKDKVD

-1529 KADSLKDSNDKEA
+1529 KANSLKDSNDKEA
-1542 LKVALKDLQNS
+1542 LKLALKDLQNS

-1564 ILEKKLEEAF
+1564 ILEKKLEEAL

-1587 KTLENFLNS
+1587 KTLENFLNR
-1596 FTVYD
+1596 FAGYD
-1601 FDNATEDDIKH
+1601 FDNATEDDIKYD
-1612 ELKLVEEAIA
+1612 LKLVEEAVN
-1622 KLVKKPS
+1622 KLVKKTS
-1629 QVMVEVLIN
+1629 QVIVEVLVN

-1643 SVNLKGILGKT
+1643 SDNLKGIIGKT
-1654 FADLTSDSGRYK
+1654 FADLTSNSGSYK
-1666 IENPSMSG
+1666 IEDPSISG
-1674 KVFLGWKINDSLELL
+1674 KVFLGWKINDDSEIL
-1689 SSEALNAKVLTQDM
+1689 SSDALKSKVITQDM
-1703 VKDGKIKISAEFKD
+1703 VKDGRINISAEFNDK
-1717 EVKPSQ
+1717 VKPSQ

-1739 IAIDENNEDTKTWLK
+1739 IAIDRNNEDTKTWLN
-1754 LLKKPTVSL
+1754 LLKGSTVTL
-1763 SIYPSGEKLNYT
+1763 SIYLSGEKLNFT
-1775 TTNSLERGYYVYSG
+1775 TTNSLERGYYVYTNS
-1789 HSLGIRELNVG
+1789 SLGVRGINIG
-1800 DIVKVEVPGYK
+1800 DIVKIVVPGYK

-1818 KYGSSY
+1818 KFGRSY
-1824 NLVQIENPEKKEGS
+1824 NLVQIENPE
-1838 EPKPAP
+1838 
-1844 KVSVEVLVNKGGSS
+1844 
-1858 SDSLKGILGKTFAD
+1858 T
-1872 LTSDSGRY
+1872 
-1880 KIENPSMSGKV
+1880 
-1891 FLGWKINDSLE
+1891 
-1902 LLSSEALN
+1902 
-1910 AKVLTQDMVKD
+1910 
-1921 GKIKISAEFKDEVK
+1921 
-1935 PSQEDAKTPKFTL
+1935 
-1948 EKKNKAIAIDENNED
+1948 
-1963 TKTWL
+1963 
-1968 KLLKK
+1968 
-1973 PTVSLSIYPSGEKL
+1973 
-1987 NYTTTNSLERGYYV
+1987 
-2001 YSGHSLGIRELNVG
+2001 
-2015 DIVKVEVPGY
+2015 
-2025 KDVFVKAEKYGD
+2025 
-2037 SYNLVQIENP
+2037 
-2047 EKKENNKPNTQLKKI
+2047 KENNKPSSENNNVQPSEGKNPKPNTQLKKI

-2072 KLKKDYPDNGVW
+2072 RLKKDYPDNGDW

-2100 SYVDL
+2100 TFVDL
-2105 DKANIKIYNKYSN
+2105 NKGNIKIYNKNST
-2118 KSITINKIKAGDIIK
+2118 KSISIYNLKAGDIIK

-2141 VYLRAVKD
+2141 VYLKAVKN

-2158 EKPTSN
+2158 ENPTSN

>member
-1 MSKIFLR
+1 MLLSLLLTKNNFAKISI
-8 CFYGYCLQK
+8 
-17 KFLLKFVG
+17 

-33 DIMIKKTSVIFVLC
+33 DTMIKKTSVIFILC

-72 HKNNDY
+72 KTSDKY
-78 MEFSIEPKSLI
+78 MEFSIEPKETIDKISGI
-89 KEIKGVKTD
+89 KTD
-98 TVFIHEKMNKASFGW
+98 TVFTHEKMLKNSIGW
-113 VSGKKGYSIEGEKLY
+113 TSRKKGYAIENGKLY
-128 IPPIKNK
+128 IETIKNK
-135 HTITLEL
+135 HTITLNL
-142 NDGRKLHFILKDGKC
+142 NDGSDLHFILKDGKC

-213 EENQAPDPKAWKE
+213 EDNEAPNPKAWKE

-243 DPKSGMKANFNASDS
+243 DPKSGMKANFNALDS

-332 YFNENNK
+332 YFNENNR

-354 LGSHESGTYGQ
+354 QGSHESGTYGQ
-365 LGLILPISENP
+365 LGLILPIRENP
-376 NKEKFQY
+376 DKNKFQY
-383 RPDEERIPIQKFIL
+383 RPDEERIPIQNFVL

-447 PKGTFQGELGKS
+447 PKGTFQGEFGKS

-472 QIILKDGAVLE
+472 QIILNDGAVLE

-511 GKAFIKGNVFV
+511 GKAFIKGNVFI

-563 GGTAATTSRGGNA
+563 GGTTATTSRGGNA

-588 GGLALMGGTGQS
+588 GGLALMGGTGQT

-617 AYLRGGNGNTE
+617 AYLRAGNGSIE
-628 TPAKE
+628 TPAKQG
-633 NSVKITKNVIG
+633 NIDITKNVIG
-644 SINNGKN
+644 SVHNGKK
-651 GTGKVA
+651 GTGRIA

-667 SIPKILDEKKIGS
+667 SVPKMLDDEKIGKT
-680 NLINPSGDDK
+680 LINPNGKDK
-690 IEGETPPVFED
+690 VEGETPPVFED

-707 LKRVGLVTNSFHNKS
+707 LKRVELVTNSFHNKS
-722 TQIDGKSDDSKEWI
+722 TQINNRSEDSKAWLE
-736 NKLAKG
+736 KLAKG

-750 EKLSLVKDE
+750 EKLNLVQNE
-759 VPGQKAY
+759 VLGQKGY
-766 KVEGDFLYVYGINI
+766 KVDGNFLYIYGLKVDDKIDINLD
-780 GDTINISVPGYIPV
+780 GYVPLSLKAVASNYPKIPY
-794 TLDAIANPNP
+794 L
-804 NIAYMLVSHKGEKE
+804 LVAFKGEKE

-838 ENYIRDIK
+838 KNYINGIT
-846 INKSALE
+846 INESALN

-859 DKNSSTIDDFKK
+859 GKNSSTIDAFKEAIK
-871 VINKAKEL
+871 KAKEL
-879 ANKTSLS
+879 ANKASLND
-886 AEEKKELVSYFNN
+886 EEKKELVSYFTN

-912 NLEASKVIT
+912 NLEDEKVIA
-921 NKYDRTKLHAK
+921 NKYDNTRLHAK

-937 VSYSSELQNLSKDTY
+937 VSYSSQLQNLSKDSY

-957 YRIDKNSYETKQ
+957 YRIDKSSYETRQ
-969 NLDATTG
+969 NLDATSG
-976 ATVPKFE
+976 ATPRFE
-983 DHILDEKYYDIKK
+983 DNILDGKYYDIKK
-996 LPNNNQDR
+996 LLNNNQDR

-1011 YEIDIKENELKKD
+1011 YEIDIKENDIKRD
-1024 FPNTKLLKIVF
+1024 FPETKLLKIVF
-1035 SVELANGIYAK
+1035 SVELANGIEAK

-1056 KTEDKPSENPST
+1056 KPEDKPSENPST

-1073 SIIEEKDPIK
+1073 STDNNTSIVEEKDPIK
-1083 EEANKNIAKPKTES
+1083 EESNKNIAKPKIES

-1128 YPNGLFKPDTSV
+1128 YPNGLFKPDSSV
-1140 TRAEAAQMLLVLE
+1140 TRAEAAQMLWVLE
-1153 NANASN
+1153 NATASN

-1179 RSKGMLLAKDGNI
+1179 ISKGMLLAKDGNI

-1213 KSGGPSFNDIAGH
+1213 KSGGPRFNDIAGH
-1226 EFEVAILRAS
+1226 EFEAAILRAS

-1261 TMLNKLS
+1261 TMFNKLS
-1268 NRYLTLDDLKKNN
+1268 NRYLTLDDLKKNA
-1281 SKIKEFSD
+1281 SKIKKFSD
-1289 VKKSHWAYLQIM
+1289 VQKSHWAYLQIM
-1301 SAVNY
+1301 SSVNY
-1306 SIINE
+1306 PIINE

-1337 VSEDKDQN
+1337 VTEDKDQN

-1361 DDKTSNVNIE
+1361 YDKTSNVNIE
-1371 GKFTKDAK
+1371 GKITKDAK

-1387 TKDGKL
+1387 TKDGKV
-1393 TITIPETILKDY
+1393 TITVPETILKDY
-1405 KTLQPESNKS
+1405 KTLKPAQDKL
-1415 YEIVKSLDIKVLG
+1415 YEIVKSFDIKILG

-1439 LGEENNGRRAIIKH
+1439 VGEENNGRRAIIKH
-1453 LSKDGLKTYTST
+1453 LSKNGLKTYTST
-1465 VEKGSVSFEVDSLS
+1465 VEKSSVSFEVDSLS

-1484 VEKDKVD
+1484 IEKDKVD

-1529 KADSLKDSNDKEA
+1529 KADSLKDSNDNEA

-1564 ILEKKLEEAF
+1564 ILEKKLEEAL
-1574 KLTKDESYTEDSR
+1574 KLTKDESYTEYSR
-1587 KTLENFLNS
+1587 KTLENFLNR
-1596 FTVYD
+1596 FAGYD
-1601 FDNATEDDIKH
+1601 FDNATEDDIKYD
-1612 ELKLVEEAIA
+1612 LKLVEEAVN

-1629 QVMVEVLIN
+1629 QVIVEVLVN

-1643 SVNLKGILGKT
+1643 SDNLKGIIGKT
-1654 FADLTSDSGRYK
+1654 FADLTSDSGSYK
-1666 IENPSMSG
+1666 IEDPSISG
-1674 KVFLGWKINDSLELL
+1674 KVFLGWKINDDSEIL
-1689 SSEALNAKVLTQDM
+1689 SSDALKSKVITQDM
-1703 VKDGKIKISAEFKD
+1703 VKDGRIKISAEFND

-1739 IAIDENNEDTKTWLK
+1739 IAIDRNNEDTKTWLN
-1754 LLKKPTVSL
+1754 LLKGSTVTL
-1763 SIYPSGEKLNYT
+1763 SIYLSGEKLNFT
-1775 TTNSLERGYYVYSG
+1775 TTNSLERGYYVYTNS
-1789 HSLGIRELNVG
+1789 SLGVRGINIG
-1800 DIVKVEVPGYK
+1800 DIVKIVVPGYK

-1818 KYGSSY
+1818 KFGRSY
-1824 NLVQIENPEKKEGS
+1824 NLVQIENPE
-1838 EPKPAP
+1838 
-1844 KVSVEVLVNKGGSS
+1844 
-1858 SDSLKGILGKTFAD
+1858 T
-1872 LTSDSGRY
+1872 
-1880 KIENPSMSGKV
+1880 
-1891 FLGWKINDSLE
+1891 
-1902 LLSSEALN
+1902 
-1910 AKVLTQDMVKD
+1910 
-1921 GKIKISAEFKDEVK
+1921 
-1935 PSQEDAKTPKFTL
+1935 
-1948 EKKNKAIAIDENNED
+1948 
-1963 TKTWL
+1963 
-1968 KLLKK
+1968 
-1973 PTVSLSIYPSGEKL
+1973 
-1987 NYTTTNSLERGYYV
+1987 
-2001 YSGHSLGIRELNVG
+2001 
-2015 DIVKVEVPGY
+2015 
-2025 KDVFVKAEKYGD
+2025 
-2037 SYNLVQIENP
+2037 
-2047 EKKENNKPNTQLKKI
+2047 KENNNPSSENNNVQPSEGKNPKPNTQLKKI
-2062 IFAESGNRLI
+2062 IFAESENRKI
-2072 KLKKDYPDNGVW
+2072 RLKKDHPDNGDW
-2084 LSQIEEKAI
+2084 LSQIEEKAL

-2100 SYVDL
+2100 TFVDL
-2105 DKANIKIYNKYSN
+2105 NKGNIKIYNKTST
-2118 KSITINKIKAGDIIK
+2118 KSISIYNLKAGDIIK

-2141 VYLRAVKD
+2141 VYLKAIKN
-2149 GGSYTLTQI
+2149 GQSYQLVQI
-2158 EKPTSN
+2158 EKPNL

>member
-1 MSKIFLR
+1 
-8 CFYGYCLQK
+8 
-17 KFLLKFVG
+17 
-25 DNIYQFKE
+25 
-33 DIMIKKTSVIFVLC
+33 MIKKTSVIFILC

-72 HKNNDY
+72 KTSDKY
-78 MEFSIEPKSLI
+78 MEFSIEPKETIDKISGI
-89 KEIKGVKTD
+89 KTD
-98 TVFIHEKMNKASFGW
+98 TVFTHEKMLKNSIGW
-113 VSGKKGYSIEGEKLY
+113 TSRKKGYAIENGKLY
-128 IPPIKNK
+128 IETIKNK
-135 HTITLEL
+135 HTITLNL
-142 NDGRKLHFILKDGKC
+142 NDGSDLHFILKDGKC

-213 EENQAPDPKAWKE
+213 EDNEAPNPKAWKE

-243 DPKSGMKANFNASDS
+243 DPKSGMKANFNALDS

-332 YFNENNK
+332 YFNENNR

-354 LGSHESGTYGQ
+354 QGSHESGTYGQ
-365 LGLILPISENP
+365 LGLILPIRENP
-376 NKEKFQY
+376 DKNKFQY
-383 RPDEERIPIQKFIL
+383 RPDEERIPIQNFVL

-447 PKGTFQGELGKS
+447 PKGTFQGEFGKS

-472 QIILKDGAVLE
+472 QIILNDGAVLE

-563 GGTAATTSRGGNA
+563 GGTTATTSRGGNA

-588 GGLALMGGTGQS
+588 GGLALMGGTGQT

-617 AYLRGGNGNTE
+617 AYLRAGNGSIE
-628 TPAKE
+628 TPAKQG
-633 NSVKITKNVIG
+633 NIDITKNVIG
-644 SINNGKN
+644 SVHNGKK
-651 GTGKVA
+651 GTGRIA

-667 SIPKILDEKKIGS
+667 SVPKMLDDEKIGKT
-680 NLINPSGDDK
+680 LINPNGKDK
-690 IEGETPPVFED
+690 VEGETPPVFED

-707 LKRVGLVTNSFHNKS
+707 LKRVELVTNSFHNKS
-722 TQIDGKSDDSKEWI
+722 TQINNRSEDSKAWLE
-736 NKLAKG
+736 KLAKG

-750 EKLSLVKDE
+750 EKLNLVQNE
-759 VPGQKAY
+759 VLGQKGY
-766 KVEGDFLYVYGINI
+766 KVDGNFLYIYGLKVDDKIDINLD
-780 GDTINISVPGYIPV
+780 GYVPLSLKAVASNYPKIPY
-794 TLDAIANPNP
+794 L
-804 NIAYMLVSHKGEKE
+804 LVAFKGEKE

-838 ENYIRDIK
+838 KNYINGIT
-846 INKSALE
+846 INESALN

-859 DKNSSTIDDFKK
+859 GKNSSTIDAFKEAIK
-871 VINKAKEL
+871 KAKEL
-879 ANKTSLS
+879 ANKASLND
-886 AEEKKELVSYFNN
+886 EEKKELVSYFTN

-912 NLEASKVIT
+912 NLEDEKVIA
-921 NKYDRTKLHAK
+921 NKYDNTRLHAK

-937 VSYSSELQNLSKDTY
+937 VSYSSQLQNLSKDSY

-957 YRIDKNSYETKQ
+957 YRIDKSSYETRQ
-969 NLDATTG
+969 NLDATSG
-976 ATVPKFE
+976 ATPRFE
-983 DHILDEKYYDIKK
+983 DNILDGKYYDIKK
-996 LPNNNQDR
+996 LLNNNQDR

-1011 YEIDIKENELKKD
+1011 YEIDIKENDIKRD
-1024 FPNTKLLKIVF
+1024 FPETKLLKIVF
-1035 SVELANGIYAK
+1035 SVELANGIEAK

-1056 KTEDKPSENPST
+1056 KPEDKPSENPST

-1073 SIIEEKDPIK
+1073 STDNNTSIVEEKDPIK
-1083 EEANKNIAKPKTES
+1083 EESNKNIAKPKIES

-1128 YPNGLFKPDTSV
+1128 YPNGLFKPDSSV
-1140 TRAEAAQMLLVLE
+1140 TRAEAAQMLWVLE
-1153 NANASN
+1153 NATASN

-1179 RSKGMLLAKDGNI
+1179 ISKGMLLAKDGNI

-1213 KSGGPSFNDIAGH
+1213 KSGGPRFNDIAGH
-1226 EFEVAILRAS
+1226 EFEAAILRAS
-1236 ANGIIKGYP
+1236 SNGIIKGYP

-1261 TMLNKLS
+1261 TMFNKLS
-1268 NRYLTLDDLKKNN
+1268 NRYLTLDDLKKNA

-1289 VKKSHWAYLQIM
+1289 VQKSHWAYLQIM
-1301 SAVNY
+1301 SSVNY
-1306 SIINE
+1306 PIINE

-1337 VSEDKDQN
+1337 VTEDKDQN

-1361 DDKTSNVNIE
+1361 YDKTSNVNIE
-1371 GKFTKDAK
+1371 GKITKDAK

-1387 TKDGKL
+1387 TKDGKV
-1393 TITIPETILKDY
+1393 TITVPETILKDY
-1405 KTLQPESNKS
+1405 KTLKPAQDKL
-1415 YEIVKSLDIKVLG
+1415 YEIVKSFDIKILG

-1439 LGEENNGRRAIIKH
+1439 VGEENNGRRAIIKH
-1453 LSKDGLKTYTST
+1453 LSKNGLKTYTST
-1465 VEKGSVSFEVDSLS
+1465 VEKSSVSFEVDSLS

-1484 VEKDKVD
+1484 IEKDKVD

-1529 KADSLKDSNDKEA
+1529 KADSLKDSNDNEA

-1564 ILEKKLEEAF
+1564 ILEKKLEEAL

-1587 KTLENFLNS
+1587 KTLENFLNR
-1596 FTVYD
+1596 FAGYD
-1601 FDNATEDDIKH
+1601 FDNATEDDIKYD
-1612 ELKLVEEAIA
+1612 LKLVEEAVN

-1629 QVMVEVLIN
+1629 QVIVEVLVN

-1643 SVNLKGILGKT
+1643 SDNLKGIIGKT
-1654 FADLTSDSGRYK
+1654 FADLTSDSGSYK
-1666 IENPSMSG
+1666 IEDPSISG
-1674 KVFLGWKINDSLELL
+1674 KVFLGWKINDDSEIL
-1689 SSEALNAKVLTQDM
+1689 SSDALKSKVITQDM
-1703 VKDGKIKISAEFKD
+1703 VKDGRIKISAEFND

-1739 IAIDENNEDTKTWLK
+1739 IAIDRNNEDTKTWLN
-1754 LLKKPTVSL
+1754 LLKGSTVTL
-1763 SIYPSGEKLNYT
+1763 SIYLSGEKLNFT
-1775 TTNSLERGYYVYSG
+1775 TTNSLERGYYVYTNS
-1789 HSLGIRELNVG
+1789 SLGVRGINIG
-1800 DIVKVEVPGYK
+1800 DIVKIVVPGYK

-1818 KYGSSY
+1818 KFGRSY
-1824 NLVQIENPEKKEGS
+1824 NLVQIENPE
-1838 EPKPAP
+1838 
-1844 KVSVEVLVNKGGSS
+1844 
-1858 SDSLKGILGKTFAD
+1858 T
-1872 LTSDSGRY
+1872 
-1880 KIENPSMSGKV
+1880 
-1891 FLGWKINDSLE
+1891 
-1902 LLSSEALN
+1902 
-1910 AKVLTQDMVKD
+1910 
-1921 GKIKISAEFKDEVK
+1921 
-1935 PSQEDAKTPKFTL
+1935 
-1948 EKKNKAIAIDENNED
+1948 
-1963 TKTWL
+1963 
-1968 KLLKK
+1968 
-1973 PTVSLSIYPSGEKL
+1973 
-1987 NYTTTNSLERGYYV
+1987 
-2001 YSGHSLGIRELNVG
+2001 
-2015 DIVKVEVPGY
+2015 
-2025 KDVFVKAEKYGD
+2025 
-2037 SYNLVQIENP
+2037 
-2047 EKKENNKPNTQLKKI
+2047 KENNNPSSENNNVQPSEGKNPKPNTQLKKI
-2062 IFAESGNRLI
+2062 IFAESENRKI
-2072 KLKKDYPDNGVW
+2072 RLKKDHPDNGDW
-2084 LSQIEEKAI
+2084 LSQIEEKAL

-2100 SYVDL
+2100 TFVDL
-2105 DKANIKIYNKYSN
+2105 NKGNIKIYNKTST
-2118 KSITINKIKAGDIIK
+2118 KSISIYNLKAGDIIK

-2141 VYLRAVKD
+2141 VYLKAIKN
-2149 GGSYTLTQI
+2149 GQSYQLVQI
-2158 EKPTSN
+2158 EKPNL

>member
-1 MSKIFLR
+1 
-8 CFYGYCLQK
+8 
-17 KFLLKFVG
+17 
-25 DNIYQFKE
+25 
-33 DIMIKKTSVIFVLC
+33 MIKKTSLIFILC

-72 HKNNDY
+72 KTSDKY
-78 MEFSIEPKSLI
+78 MEFSIEPKETIDKISGI
-89 KEIKGVKTD
+89 KTD
-98 TVFIHEKMNKASFGW
+98 TVFTHEKMLKSSIGW
-113 VSGKKGYSIEGEKLY
+113 TSRKKGYAIENGKLY
-128 IPPIKNK
+128 IETIKNK
-135 HTITLEL
+135 HTITLNL
-142 NDGRKLHFILKDGKC
+142 NDGSDLHFLLKDGKC

-213 EENQAPDPKAWKE
+213 EENEAPNPKAWKE

-243 DPKSGMKANFNASDS
+243 DPKSGMKANFNALDS

-281 YGRRATSN
+281 YGRKATSN

-332 YFNENNK
+332 YFNENNR

-354 LGSHESGTYGQ
+354 QGSHESGTYGQ

-376 NKEKFQY
+376 DKNKFQY
-383 RPDEERIPIQKFIL
+383 RPDEERIPIQNFVL

-447 PKGTFQGELGKS
+447 PKGTFQGEFGKS

-472 QIILKDGAVLE
+472 QIILNDGAVLE

-563 GGTAATTSRGGNA
+563 GGTTATTSRGGNA

-588 GGLALMGGTGQS
+588 GGLALMGGTGQT

-617 AYLRGGNGNTE
+617 AYLRAGNGSIE

-633 NSVKITKNVIG
+633 NGIEITKNVVG
-644 SINNGKN
+644 SVHNGKK
-651 GTGKVA
+651 GTGRIA

-667 SIPKILDEKKIGS
+667 SLPKKLDDEKIGKT
-680 NLINPSGDDK
+680 LINPNGKDK
-690 IEGETPPVFED
+690 VDGETPPVFED

-707 LKRVGLVTNSFHNKS
+707 LKRVELVTNSFHNKS
-722 TQIDGKSDDSKEWI
+722 TQINNRSEDSKAWLE
-736 NKLAKG
+736 KLAKG
-742 EGEVKLGE
+742 DGEVKLGE
-750 EKLSLVKDE
+750 EKLNLVQDE
-759 VPGQKAY
+759 VPGQKGY
-766 KVEGDFLYVYGINI
+766 KVDGNFLYIYGLKVDDKIDI
-780 GDTINISVPGYIPV
+780 KIDGYVPLSLKAVASNYPKIPY
-794 TLDAIANPNP
+794 L
-804 NIAYMLVSHKGEKE
+804 LVAFKGEKE

-825 KEVDISDESVNAA
+825 KELDISDEGVNAA
-838 ENYIRDIK
+838 KIYINGIT
-846 INKSALE
+846 INESVLN

-859 DKNSSTIDDFKK
+859 AKNSSTIDAFKEAIK
-871 VINKAKEL
+871 KAKEL
-879 ANKTSLS
+879 ANKASLND
-886 AEEKKELVSYFNN
+886 EEKKELVSYFTN

-912 NLEASKVIT
+912 NLEDEKVIT
-921 NKYDRTKLHAK
+921 NKYDNTRLHAK

-937 VSYSSELQNLSKDTY
+937 VSYSSQLQNLSKDSY
-952 PKLTI
+952 PKLKI
-957 YRIDKNSYETKQ
+957 YRIDKSSYETRQ
-969 NLDATTG
+969 NLDATSG
-976 ATVPKFE
+976 ATVPSFE
-983 DHILDEKYYDIKK
+983 DNVLDEKYYDIKK
-996 LPNNNQDR
+996 LLNNNQDR

-1011 YEIDIKENELKKD
+1011 YEIDIKENDIKRD
-1024 FPNTKLLKIVF
+1024 FPETKLLKIVF

-1056 KTEDKPSENPST
+1056 KNEDKPSENPSR

-1073 SIIEEKDPIK
+1073 SIVEEKDPIK
-1083 EEANKNIAKPKTES
+1083 EEANKNIDKPKTES
-1097 TGHYEYRLTKNYSPT
+1097 TGHYEYRLTKKYSPT

-1128 YPNGLFKPDTSV
+1128 YPDGLFRPDNSV
-1140 TRAEAAQMLLVLE
+1140 TRAEAAQMLWVLE
-1153 NANASN
+1153 NATASN

-1179 RSKGMLLAKDGNI
+1179 ISKGMLLAKNGNI

-1213 KSGGPSFNDIAGH
+1213 KSGGPRFNDIAGH
-1226 EFEVAILRAS
+1226 EFEAAILRAS

-1245 DGSFKPD
+1245 DGSFKPN

-1289 VKKSHWAYLQIM
+1289 VQKSHWAYLQIM

-1306 SIINE
+1306 PIINE

-1323 EESWDKVWVENSNE
+1323 EESWDKVWVENSKE
-1337 VSEDKDQN
+1337 VPEDKKQN
-1345 NKPDSNAK
+1345 YKPDSNAK

-1361 DDKTSNVNIE
+1361 YDKTSNVNIE
-1371 GKFTKDAK
+1371 GKITKDAK

-1387 TKDGKL
+1387 TKDGKV
-1393 TITIPETILKDY
+1393 TITVPETILKDY
-1405 KTLQPESNKS
+1405 KTLKPAQDKL
-1415 YEIVKSLDIKVLG
+1415 YEIVKSFDIKILG

-1439 LGEENNGRRAIIKH
+1439 VGEENNGRRAIIKH
-1453 LSKDGLKTYTST
+1453 LSKNGLKTYTST

-1491 KELVNLK
+1491 KELINLK

-1507 AKAKDETKFTK
+1507 VKAKDETKFTK

-1564 ILEKKLEEAF
+1564 ILEKKLEEAL

-1587 KTLENFLNS
+1587 KTLENFLNR
-1596 FTVYD
+1596 FAGYD
-1601 FDNATEDDIKH
+1601 FDNATEDDIKYD
-1612 ELKLVEEAIA
+1612 LKLVEEAVN

-1629 QVMVEVLIN
+1629 QVIVEVLVN

-1643 SVNLKGILGKT
+1643 SDNLKGIIGKT
-1654 FADLTSDSGRYK
+1654 FADLTSNSGSYK
-1666 IENPSMSG
+1666 IEDPSISG
-1674 KVFLGWKINDSLELL
+1674 KVFLGWKINDDSEIL
-1689 SSEALNAKVLTQDM
+1689 SSDALKSKVITQDM
-1703 VKDGKIKISAEFKD
+1703 VKDGRINISAEFKD

-1723 EDAKT
+1723 EDAKEA
-1728 PKFTL
+1728 KFTL
-1733 EKKNKA
+1733 DKKDRV
-1739 IAIDENNEDTKTWLK
+1739 IAIDRNNEDTKTWLN
-1754 LLKKPTVSL
+1754 LLKGSTVTL
-1763 SIYPSGEKLNYT
+1763 SIYPSGEKLNFT
-1775 TTNSLERGYYVYSG
+1775 TTNSLERGYYVYTNS
-1789 HSLGIRELNVG
+1789 SLGVRGINIG
-1800 DIVKVEVPGYK
+1800 DIVKIVVPGYK

-1818 KYGSSY
+1818 KFGRSY
-1824 NLVQIENPEKKEGS
+1824 NLVQIENPE
-1838 EPKPAP
+1838 
-1844 KVSVEVLVNKGGSS
+1844 
-1858 SDSLKGILGKTFAD
+1858 T
-1872 LTSDSGRY
+1872 
-1880 KIENPSMSGKV
+1880 
-1891 FLGWKINDSLE
+1891 
-1902 LLSSEALN
+1902 
-1910 AKVLTQDMVKD
+1910 
-1921 GKIKISAEFKDEVK
+1921 
-1935 PSQEDAKTPKFTL
+1935 
-1948 EKKNKAIAIDENNED
+1948 
-1963 TKTWL
+1963 
-1968 KLLKK
+1968 
-1973 PTVSLSIYPSGEKL
+1973 
-1987 NYTTTNSLERGYYV
+1987 
-2001 YSGHSLGIRELNVG
+2001 
-2015 DIVKVEVPGY
+2015 
-2025 KDVFVKAEKYGD
+2025 
-2037 SYNLVQIENP
+2037 
-2047 EKKENNKPNTQLKKI
+2047 KENNNPSSENNNVQPSEGKNPNPNTQLKKI
-2062 IFAESGNRLI
+2062 IFAESENRKI
-2072 KLKKDYPDNGVW
+2072 RLKKDYPDNGVW

-2100 SYVDL
+2100 TFVDL
-2105 DKANIKIYNKYSN
+2105 NKSDVSIYNKSSK
-2118 KSITINKIKAGDIIK
+2118 KSISIYNLKAGDIIK

-2141 VYLRAVKD
+2141 IYLKAIKN
-2149 GGSYTLTQI
+2149 GQSYQLVQI
-2158 EKPTSN
+2158 EKPNL

>member
-1 MSKIFLR
+1 MLLSLLLTKNNFAKISI
-8 CFYGYCLQK
+8 
-17 KFLLKFVG
+17 

-33 DIMIKKTSVIFVLC
+33 DTMIKKTSVIFILC

-72 HKNNDY
+72 KTSDKY
-78 MEFSIEPKSLI
+78 MEFSIEPKETIDKISGI
-89 KEIKGVKTD
+89 KTD
-98 TVFIHEKMNKASFGW
+98 TVFTHEKMLKNSIGW
-113 VSGKKGYSIEGEKLY
+113 TSRKKGYAIENGKLY
-128 IPPIKNK
+128 IETIKNK
-135 HTITLEL
+135 HTITLNL
-142 NDGRKLHFILKDGKC
+142 NDGSDLHFILKDGKC

-213 EENQAPDPKAWKE
+213 EENEAPNPKAWKE

-243 DPKSGMKANFNASDS
+243 DPKSGMKANFNALDS

-332 YFNENNK
+332 YFNENNR

-354 LGSHESGTYGQ
+354 QGSHESGTYGQ
-365 LGLILPISENP
+365 LGLILPIRENP
-376 NKEKFQY
+376 DKNKFQY
-383 RPDEERIPIQKFIL
+383 RPDEERIPIQNFVL

-433 RITVD
+433 RITVN

-447 PKGTFQGELGKS
+447 PKGTFQGEFGKS

-472 QIILKDGAVLE
+472 QIILNDGAVLE

-530 SEANG
+530 SETNG

-563 GGTAATTSRGGNA
+563 GGTTATTSRGGNA

-588 GGLALMGGTGQS
+588 GGLALMGGTGQTR
-600 GEGGYAACGD
+600 EGGYAACGD

-617 AYLRGGNGNTE
+617 AYLRAGNGSIE

-633 NSVKITKNVIG
+633 NGIEITNNVVGSVH
-644 SINNGKN
+644 NGKK
-651 GTGKVA
+651 GTGRIA

-667 SIPKILDEKKIGS
+667 SLPKKLDDEKIGKT
-680 NLINPSGDDK
+680 LINPNGKDK
-690 IEGETPPVFED
+690 VDGETPPVFED

-707 LKRVGLVTNSFHNKS
+707 LKRVELVTNSFHNKS
-722 TQIDGKSDDSKEWI
+722 TQINNRSEDSKAWLE
-736 NKLAKG
+736 KLAKG

-750 EKLSLVKDE
+750 EKLNLVQDE
-759 VPGQKAY
+759 VPGQKGY
-766 KVEGDFLYVYGINI
+766 KVDGNFLYIYGLKVDDKIDI
-780 GDTINISVPGYIPV
+780 KLDGYVPLSLKAVASNYPKIPY
-794 TLDAIANPNP
+794 L
-804 NIAYMLVSHKGEKE
+804 LVAFKGEKE

-825 KEVDISDESVNAA
+825 REVDISDGSVNAA
-838 ENYIRDIK
+838 KNYINDIT
-846 INKSALE
+846 INESALN

-859 DKNSSTIDDFKK
+859 PKNSSTIDAFKEAIK
-871 VINKAKEL
+871 KAKEL
-879 ANKTSLS
+879 ATKTSLT
-886 AEEKKELVSYFNN
+886 EDEKKELVSYFNN

-912 NLEASKVIT
+912 NLEDEKVIA
-921 NKYDRTKLHAK
+921 NKYDNTRLHAK

-937 VSYSSELQNLSKDTY
+937 VSYTSELQNLSKTAY

-969 NLDATTG
+969 EGLDGTTG
-976 ATVPKFE
+976 ATVPSFE
-983 DHILDEKYYDIKK
+983 ENILDEKYYDIKK
-996 LPNNNQDR
+996 LLNNNQDR

-1011 YEIDIKENELKKD
+1011 YEIDIKENDIKRD
-1024 FPNTKLLKIVF
+1024 FPETKLLKIVF
-1035 SVELANGIYAK
+1035 SVELANGIEAK

-1073 SIIEEKDPIK
+1073 SADNNTSIVEEKDPIK
-1083 EEANKNIAKPKTES
+1083 EEANKNIAKPKIES

-1128 YPNGLFKPDTSV
+1128 YPNGLFKPDSSV
-1140 TRAEAAQMLLVLE
+1140 TRAEAAQMLWVLE
-1153 NANASN
+1153 NATASN

-1179 RSKGMLLAKDGNI
+1179 ISKGMLLAKNGNI

-1213 KSGGPSFNDIAGH
+1213 KSGGPRFNDIAGH
-1226 EFEVAILRAS
+1226 EFEAAILRAS
-1236 ANGIIKGYP
+1236 SNGIIKGYP

-1268 NRYLTLDDLKKNN
+1268 NRYLTLDDLKKNA

-1289 VKKSHWAYLQIM
+1289 VQKSHWAYLQIM

-1306 SIINE
+1306 PIINE

-1337 VSEDKDQN
+1337 VTEDKDQN

-1361 DDKTSNVNIE
+1361 YDKTSNVNIE
-1371 GKFTKDAK
+1371 GKITKDAK

-1387 TKDGKL
+1387 TKDGKV
-1393 TITIPETILKDY
+1393 TITVPETILKDY
-1405 KTLQPESNKS
+1405 KTLKPAQDKL
-1415 YEIVKSLDIKVLG
+1415 YEIVKSFDIKILG

-1433 LKISLP
+1433 LKINLP
-1439 LGEENNGRRAIIKH
+1439 VGEENNGRRAIIKH
-1453 LSKDGLKTYTST
+1453 LSKNGLKTYTST
-1465 VEKGSVSFEVDSLS
+1465 VEKSSVSFEVDSLS

-1484 VEKDKVD
+1484 IEKDKVD

-1529 KADSLKDSNDKEA
+1529 KADSLKDSNDNEA

-1564 ILEKKLEEAF
+1564 ILEKKLEEAL

-1587 KTLENFLNS
+1587 KTLENFLNR
-1596 FTVYD
+1596 FAGYD
-1601 FDNATEDDIKH
+1601 FDNATEDDIKYD
-1612 ELKLVEEAIA
+1612 LKLVEEAVN

-1629 QVMVEVLIN
+1629 QVIVEVLVN

-1643 SVNLKGILGKT
+1643 SDNLKGIIGKT
-1654 FADLTSDSGRYK
+1654 FADLTSDSGSYK
-1666 IENPSMSG
+1666 IEDPSISG
-1674 KVFLGWKINDSLELL
+1674 KVFLGWKINDDSEIL
-1689 SSEALNAKVLTQDM
+1689 SSDALKSKVITQDM
-1703 VKDGKIKISAEFKD
+1703 VKDGRIKISAEFND

-1739 IAIDENNEDTKTWLK
+1739 IAIDRNNEDTKTWLN
-1754 LLKKPTVSL
+1754 LLKGSTVTL
-1763 SIYPSGEKLNYT
+1763 SIYLSGEKLNFT
-1775 TTNSLERGYYVYSG
+1775 TTNSLERGYYVYTNS
-1789 HSLGIRELNVG
+1789 SLGVRGINIG
-1800 DIVKVEVPGYK
+1800 DIVKIIVPGYK

-1818 KYGSSY
+1818 KFGRSY
-1824 NLVQIENPEKKEGS
+1824 NLVQIENPE
-1838 EPKPAP
+1838 
-1844 KVSVEVLVNKGGSS
+1844 
-1858 SDSLKGILGKTFAD
+1858 T
-1872 LTSDSGRY
+1872 
-1880 KIENPSMSGKV
+1880 
-1891 FLGWKINDSLE
+1891 
-1902 LLSSEALN
+1902 
-1910 AKVLTQDMVKD
+1910 
-1921 GKIKISAEFKDEVK
+1921 
-1935 PSQEDAKTPKFTL
+1935 
-1948 EKKNKAIAIDENNED
+1948 
-1963 TKTWL
+1963 
-1968 KLLKK
+1968 
-1973 PTVSLSIYPSGEKL
+1973 
-1987 NYTTTNSLERGYYV
+1987 
-2001 YSGHSLGIRELNVG
+2001 
-2015 DIVKVEVPGY
+2015 
-2025 KDVFVKAEKYGD
+2025 
-2037 SYNLVQIENP
+2037 
-2047 EKKENNKPNTQLKKI
+2047 KENNNPSSENNNVQPSEGKNPKPNTQLKKI
-2062 IFAESGNRLI
+2062 IFAESENRKI
-2072 KLKKDYPDNGVW
+2072 RLKKDHPDNGDW
-2084 LSQIEEKAI
+2084 LSQIEEKAL

-2100 SYVDL
+2100 TFVDL
-2105 DKANIKIYNKYSN
+2105 NKGNIKIYNKTST
-2118 KSITINKIKAGDIIK
+2118 KSISIYNLKAGDIIK

-2141 VYLRAVKD
+2141 VYLKAIKN
-2149 GGSYTLTQI
+2149 GQSYQLVQI
-2158 EKPTSN
+2158 EKPNL